1 MKRARKGHLM
11 TASLIRRLCLSL
23 LLLFGGWVSLPVYAQ
38 KAITLDLINQPFS
51 TFIKQVEQQTD
62 YKFFFEEQSVD
73 VNRLVNVKVQ
83 NQDVR
88 VVLNKVLS
96 GTNITY
102 TIANKKI
109 LLKKQEN
116 SKLQRGKA
124 LPKEIVGS
132 VVGEDGTQLIGVSI
146 QVKGKAAGTIT
157 NGDGNYRLVL
167 PDNSDAIVVTY
178 VGYIPQEISL
188 KNNNWQRIVLKE
200 DINMLDDV
208 VVVGYGTVKKR
219 DLTGAISTIKA
230 DEMGLAGI
238 SSIGHALEGK
248 AAGLYVRQNSAQP
261 GGGLDILVRGAG
273 SINANNDPLYIV
285 DGFPIAKLDQIA
297 SSDRK
302 MDPGTQGV
310 LNFLNPNDVES
321 IDVLKDASAT
331 AIYGSRGANG
341 VVMVTTKQ
349 AQEGH
354 TEINFDYSYGIQ
366 HTAKTYDMLNASQY
380 AALHNEM
387 RTNAGPEYSLNPA
400 FSDPES
406 LGTGTDWMDAI
417 FRTAPMQ
424 KVNLSMLGGNQKISH
439 ATSLGYYTQDG
450 IMKNSSY
457 NRLSLQSNI
466 SSKIVSNVTV
476 RANVNLSAENRRTQ
490 PVSTV
495 IQNAMRILPSIP
507 IQDENGEYA
516 GPTGNAEWNGNALN
530 PVAIIN
536 EQNYRMKGFRMLSNI
551 SLEWEIIKGLK
562 FKTTGGAELGYDY
575 NNSYIPKYKWG
586 MNESK
591 NTMQTVSSAY
601 EQLYLWDNT
610 LNYDKSFGKHRI
622 NAMVGTSYQEYKKE
636 SVSASG
642 SGRASELTTE
652 LDNATKATDVGGNSL
667 RWALMSY
674 MARLHY
680 SYDDRYLVTATFRA
694 DGSSKF
700 GKDNRFGYFPSFAA
714 AWNIGNESFMQ
725 SVKPISQ
732 LKLRAGYGQTG
743 NQNIGAYAFADKL
756 SVNGVYNFGSQR
768 GFESNLVNLIYPYLL
783 SNPSVK
789 WEAVE
794 QYNVGVD
801 IGFLKNRIVANL
813 DFYVKNT
820 RDMLT
825 KKPVPQTSGTSL
837 EQADWPP
844 VNIGKVLNRGFEF
857 TINTKNFVG
866 EFKWETNFNMSFNHN
881 EVVSIGG
888 PEILNGVSL
897 IREGQPINSFYGY
910 KLGGVY
916 QTLDEVFT
924 GPVMENRA
932 ADKAS
937 HNPYKNT
944 SPGDMWFVDVDGN
957 GEINDL
963 DRTVIGNPSPDCIF
977 GFNNTFSYKNFD
989 LSIFFQG
996 ALGNQVWNGVR
1007 ASHESMN
1014 STYNQLAS
1022 TLERWTGEGT
1032 SSSMPRAIYADPN
1045 NNSRAS
1051 TRWLENGSYAK
1062 LKNLT
1067 FGYTLPENWTNRAKV
1082 KALRL
1087 YVSFDN
1093 LCTITNYSGLDPEVG
1108 LSGLD
1113 YGVYPSARTYMFGV
1127 SVKF

>member
-1 MKRARKGHLM
+1 MNMKTEYLCKSRMKHILLIGTAMFLISPITLYAGVTVDLNTNTETGIMNGAQQQQTVKG
-11 TASLIRRLCLSL
+11 IVK
-23 LLLFGGWVSLPVYAQ
+23 GPDGLPVIAANISQ
-38 KAITLDLINQPFS
+38 KGTNNATITDLYGNFTLNITGQHPVLVIS
-51 TFIKQVEQQTD
+51 YIGYVTTE
-62 YKFFFEEQSVD
+62 
-73 VNRLVNVKVQ
+73 VNVSG
-83 NQDVR
+83 R
-88 VVLNKVLS
+88 AFIEVVL
-96 GTNITY
+96 
-102 TIANKKI
+102 
-109 LLKKQEN
+109 QEDVE
-116 SKLQRGKA
+116 A
-124 LPKEIVGS
+124 LDE
-132 VVGEDGTQLIGVSI
+132 
-146 QVKGKAAGTIT
+146 
-157 NGDGNYRLVL
+157 
-167 PDNSDAIVVTY
+167 
-178 VGYIPQEISL
+178 
-188 KNNNWQRIVLKE
+188 
-200 DINMLDDV
+200 V
-208 VVVGYGTVKKR
+208 VVVGYGTMRKK
-219 DLTGAISTIKA
+219 DVTGAVSSVRTEDITKNATSNVMQAIAGKMSGVQVVQNSGTPGGDVSILIRGVGTINDA
-230 DEMGLAGI
+230 
-238 SSIGHALEGK
+238 SP
-248 AAGLYVRQNSAQP
+248 LYVIDGVPVS
-261 GGGLDILVRGAG
+261 GGMW
-273 SINANNDPLYIV
+273 Y
-285 DGFPIAKLDQIA
+285 
-297 SSDRK
+297 
-302 MDPGTQGV
+302 
-310 LNFLNPNDVES
+310 LNPNDVES

-490 PVSTV
+490 PVGTV

-642 SGRASELTTE
+642 SGRVSELTTE

-732 LKLRAGYGQTG
+732 LKLRVGYGQTG
-743 NQNIGAYAFADKL
+743 NQNIGAYTFADKL

-866 EFKWETNFNMSFNHN
+866 EFKWETNLNMSFNHN

>member
-1 MKRARKGHLM
+1 MNMKTEYLCKSRIKHILLIGTAMFLISPITLYAGVTVDLNTNTETGIMNVAQQQQQTVKG
-11 TASLIRRLCLSL
+11 IVK
-23 LLLFGGWVSLPVYAQ
+23 GPDGLPVIAANISQ
-38 KAITLDLINQPFS
+38 KGTNNATITDLYGNFTLNITGQHPVLVIS
-51 TFIKQVEQQTD
+51 YIGYVTTE
-62 YKFFFEEQSVD
+62 
-73 VNRLVNVKVQ
+73 VNVSG
-83 NQDVR
+83 R
-88 VVLNKVLS
+88 AFIEVVL
-96 GTNITY
+96 
-102 TIANKKI
+102 
-109 LLKKQEN
+109 QEDVE
-116 SKLQRGKA
+116 A
-124 LPKEIVGS
+124 LDE
-132 VVGEDGTQLIGVSI
+132 
-146 QVKGKAAGTIT
+146 
-157 NGDGNYRLVL
+157 
-167 PDNSDAIVVTY
+167 
-178 VGYIPQEISL
+178 
-188 KNNNWQRIVLKE
+188 
-200 DINMLDDV
+200 V
-208 VVVGYGTVKKR
+208 VVVGYGTMRKK
-219 DLTGAISTIKA
+219 DVTGAVSSVRTEDITKNATSNVMQAIAGKMSGVQVVQNSGTPGGDVSILIRGVGTINDA
-230 DEMGLAGI
+230 
-238 SSIGHALEGK
+238 SP
-248 AAGLYVRQNSAQP
+248 LYVIDGVPVS
-261 GGGLDILVRGAG
+261 GGMW
-273 SINANNDPLYIV
+273 Y
-285 DGFPIAKLDQIA
+285 
-297 SSDRK
+297 
-302 MDPGTQGV
+302 
-310 LNFLNPNDVES
+310 LNPNDVES

-551 SLEWEIIKGLK
+551 SLEWEIVKGLK

-622 NAMVGTSYQEYKKE
+622 NVMAGTSYQEYKKE

-743 NQNIGAYAFADKL
+743 NQNIGAYTFADKL

-866 EFKWETNFNMSFNHN
+866 EFKWETNLNMSFNHN

>member
-1 MKRARKGHLM
+1 MNMKTEYQCKSRMKHTLLIGTAMFLISPITLFAGVTAHSDAGSETGISNVTQQQQTVKG
-11 TASLIRRLCLSL
+11 IIK
-23 LLLFGGWVSLPVYAQ
+23 GPDGLPVIAANISQ
-38 KAITLDLINQPFS
+38 KGTNNATITDLNGNFTLNVTGRQPVLVIS
-51 TFIKQVEQQTD
+51 YIGYVTTE
-62 YKFFFEEQSVD
+62 
-73 VNRLVNVKVQ
+73 VNVSGRAFVE
-83 NQDVR
+83 
-88 VVLNKVLS
+88 VVL
-96 GTNITY
+96 
-102 TIANKKI
+102 
-109 LLKKQEN
+109 QEDVA
-116 SKLQRGKA
+116 A
-124 LPKEIVGS
+124 LDE
-132 VVGEDGTQLIGVSI
+132 
-146 QVKGKAAGTIT
+146 
-157 NGDGNYRLVL
+157 
-167 PDNSDAIVVTY
+167 
-178 VGYIPQEISL
+178 
-188 KNNNWQRIVLKE
+188 
-200 DINMLDDV
+200 V
-208 VVVGYGTVKKR
+208 VVVGYGTMRKK
-219 DLTGAISTIKA
+219 DVTGAVSSVRSGEITKNATSNVMQAIAGKMSGVQVVQNSGTPGGDVSILIRGVGTINDA
-230 DEMGLAGI
+230 
-238 SSIGHALEGK
+238 SP
-248 AAGLYVRQNSAQP
+248 LYVIDGVPVS
-261 GGGLDILVRGAG
+261 GGMW
-273 SINANNDPLYIV
+273 Y
-285 DGFPIAKLDQIA
+285 
-297 SSDRK
+297 
-302 MDPGTQGV
+302 
-310 LNFLNPNDVES
+310 LNPNDVES

-366 HTAKTYDMLNASQY
+366 HSAKTYKMLDASQY

-400 FSDPES
+400 FADPES
-406 LGTGTDWMDAI
+406 LGAGTDWMDAI

-466 SSKIVSNVTV
+466 SSKLASNITV

-507 IQDENGEYA
+507 IYDDNGEYA

-591 NTMQTVSSAY
+591 NTMQTVTSAY

-610 LNYDKSFGKHRI
+610 LNYDKAFGKHRI
-622 NAMVGTSYQEYKKE
+622 NAMIGTSYQEYKKE
-636 SVSASG
+636 SVSAAG

-652 LDNATKATDVGGNSL
+652 LDNATKATDVGGNSY

-680 SYDDRYLVTATFRA
+680 SYDDRYLLRATFRA

-714 AWNIGNESFMQ
+714 AWNIGNEAFMQ
-725 SVKPISQ
+725 SVKPVSL

-789 WEAVE
+789 WESVE
-794 QYNVGVD
+794 QYNVGLD
-801 IGFLKNRIVANL
+801 IGFLQNRIVANL

-857 TINTKNFVG
+857 TVNTKNFVG
-866 EFKWETNFNMSFNHN
+866 EFKWETSLNMSFNHN

-910 KLGGVY
+910 ELGGIY

-932 ADKAS
+932 PDKAS

-1014 STYNQLAS
+1014 STYNQLAT
-1022 TLERWTGEGT
+1022 TLERWTGEG
-1032 SSSMPRAIYADPN
+1032 SSYSMPRAIYADPN

-1051 TRWLENGSYAK
+1051 TRWLEDGAYAK

-1067 FGYTLPENWTNRAKV
+1067 FGYTLPEKWIRKAKM

-1087 YVSFDN
+1087 YVSLDN
-1093 LCTITNYSGLDPEVG
+1093 LCTITNYSGLDPEAG

>member
-1 MKRARKGHLM
+1 MKHTLLIGTAMFLISPITLFAGVTAHSDAGSETGISNVTQQQQTVKG
-11 TASLIRRLCLSL
+11 IIK
-23 LLLFGGWVSLPVYAQ
+23 GPDGLPVIAANISQ
-38 KAITLDLINQPFS
+38 KGTNNATITDLNGNFTLNVTGRQPVLVIS
-51 TFIKQVEQQTD
+51 YIGYVTTE
-62 YKFFFEEQSVD
+62 
-73 VNRLVNVKVQ
+73 VNVSGRAFVE
-83 NQDVR
+83 
-88 VVLNKVLS
+88 VVL
-96 GTNITY
+96 
-102 TIANKKI
+102 
-109 LLKKQEN
+109 QEDVA
-116 SKLQRGKA
+116 A
-124 LPKEIVGS
+124 LDE
-132 VVGEDGTQLIGVSI
+132 
-146 QVKGKAAGTIT
+146 
-157 NGDGNYRLVL
+157 
-167 PDNSDAIVVTY
+167 
-178 VGYIPQEISL
+178 
-188 KNNNWQRIVLKE
+188 
-200 DINMLDDV
+200 V
-208 VVVGYGTVKKR
+208 VVVGYGTMRKK
-219 DLTGAISTIKA
+219 DVTGAVSSVRSGEITKNATSNVMQAIAGKMSGVQVVQNSGTPGGDVSILIRGVGTINDA
-230 DEMGLAGI
+230 
-238 SSIGHALEGK
+238 SP
-248 AAGLYVRQNSAQP
+248 LYVIDGVPVS
-261 GGGLDILVRGAG
+261 GGMW
-273 SINANNDPLYIV
+273 Y
-285 DGFPIAKLDQIA
+285 
-297 SSDRK
+297 
-302 MDPGTQGV
+302 
-310 LNFLNPNDVES
+310 LNPNDVES

-366 HTAKTYDMLNASQY
+366 HSAKTYKMLDASQY

-400 FSDPES
+400 FADPES
-406 LGTGTDWMDAI
+406 LGAGTDWMDAI

-466 SSKIVSNVTV
+466 SSKLASNITV

-507 IQDENGEYA
+507 IYDDNGEYA

-591 NTMQTVSSAY
+591 NTMQTVTSAY

-610 LNYDKSFGKHRI
+610 LNYDKAFGKHRI
-622 NAMVGTSYQEYKKE
+622 NAMIGTSYQEYKKE
-636 SVSASG
+636 SVSAAG

-652 LDNATKATDVGGNSL
+652 LDNATKATDVGGNSY

-680 SYDDRYLVTATFRA
+680 SYDDRYLLTATFRA

-714 AWNIGNESFMQ
+714 AWNIGNEAFMQ
-725 SVKPISQ
+725 SVKPVSL

-789 WEAVE
+789 WESVE
-794 QYNVGVD
+794 QYNVGLD
-801 IGFLKNRIVANL
+801 IGFLHRIVANL

-857 TINTKNFVG
+857 TVNTKNFVG
-866 EFKWETNFNMSFNHN
+866 EFKWETSLNMSFNHN

-910 KLGGVY
+910 ELGGIY

-924 GPVMENRA
+924 GPVMESRA
-932 ADKAS
+932 PDKAS

-1014 STYNQLAS
+1014 STYNQLAT
-1022 TLERWTGEGT
+1022 TLERWTGEG
-1032 SSSMPRAIYADPN
+1032 SSYSMPRAIYADPN

-1051 TRWLENGSYAK
+1051 TRWLEDGAYAK

-1067 FGYTLPENWTNRAKV
+1067 FGYTLPEKWIRKAKM

-1087 YVSFDN
+1087 YVSLDN
-1093 LCTITNYSGLDPEVG
+1093 LCTITNYSGLDPEAG

>member
-1 MKRARKGHLM
+1 MNMKTEYQCKSRMKHTLLIGTAMFLISPITLFAGVTAHSDAGSETGISNVTQQQQTVNGIIKGPD
-11 TASLIRRLCLSL
+11 
-23 LLLFGGWVSLPVYAQ
+23 GLPVIAANISQ
-38 KAITLDLINQPFS
+38 KGTNNATITDLNGNFTLNVTGRQPVLVIS
-51 TFIKQVEQQTD
+51 YIGYVTTE
-62 YKFFFEEQSVD
+62 
-73 VNRLVNVKVQ
+73 VNVSGRAFVE
-83 NQDVR
+83 
-88 VVLNKVLS
+88 VVL
-96 GTNITY
+96 
-102 TIANKKI
+102 
-109 LLKKQEN
+109 QEDVA
-116 SKLQRGKA
+116 A
-124 LPKEIVGS
+124 LDE
-132 VVGEDGTQLIGVSI
+132 
-146 QVKGKAAGTIT
+146 
-157 NGDGNYRLVL
+157 
-167 PDNSDAIVVTY
+167 
-178 VGYIPQEISL
+178 
-188 KNNNWQRIVLKE
+188 
-200 DINMLDDV
+200 V
-208 VVVGYGTVKKR
+208 VVVGYGTMRKK
-219 DLTGAISTIKA
+219 DVTGAVSSVRSGEITKNATSNVMQAIAGKMSGVQVVQNSGTPGGDVSILIRGVGTINDA
-230 DEMGLAGI
+230 
-238 SSIGHALEGK
+238 SP
-248 AAGLYVRQNSAQP
+248 LYVIDGVPVS
-261 GGGLDILVRGAG
+261 GGMW
-273 SINANNDPLYIV
+273 Y
-285 DGFPIAKLDQIA
+285 
-297 SSDRK
+297 
-302 MDPGTQGV
+302 
-310 LNFLNPNDVES
+310 LNPNDVES

-366 HTAKTYDMLNASQY
+366 HSAKTYKMLDASQY

-400 FSDPES
+400 FADPES
-406 LGTGTDWMDAI
+406 LGAGTDWMDAI

-466 SSKIVSNVTV
+466 SSKLASNITV

-507 IQDENGEYA
+507 IYDDNGEYA

-575 NNSYIPKYKWG
+575 NNLYIPKYKWG

-591 NTMQTVSSAY
+591 NTMQTVTSAY

-610 LNYDKSFGKHRI
+610 LNYDKAFGKHRI
-622 NAMVGTSYQEYKKE
+622 NAMIGTSYQEYKKE
-636 SVSASG
+636 SVSAAG

-652 LDNATKATDVGGNSL
+652 LDNATKATDVGGNSY

-680 SYDDRYLVTATFRA
+680 SYDDRYLLTATFRA

-714 AWNIGNESFMQ
+714 AWNIGNEAFMQ
-725 SVKPISQ
+725 SVKPVSL

-789 WEAVE
+789 WESVE
-794 QYNVGVD
+794 QYNVGLD
-801 IGFLKNRIVANL
+801 IGFLQNRIVANL

-857 TINTKNFVG
+857 TVNTKNFVG
-866 EFKWETNFNMSFNHN
+866 EFKWETSLNMSFNHN

-910 KLGGVY
+910 ELGGIY

-932 ADKAS
+932 PDKAS

-1014 STYNQLAS
+1014 STYNQLAT
-1022 TLERWTGEGT
+1022 TLERWTGEG
-1032 SSSMPRAIYADPN
+1032 SSYSMPRAIYADPN

-1051 TRWLENGSYAK
+1051 TRWLEDGAYAK

-1067 FGYTLPENWTNRAKV
+1067 FGYTLPEKWIRKAKM

-1087 YVSFDN
+1087 YVSLDN
-1093 LCTITNYSGLDPEVG
+1093 LCTITNYSGLDPEAG

>member
-1 MKRARKGHLM
+1 MNMKTEYLCKSRMKHILLIGTAMFLISPITLYAGITVDLNTNTETGIMNGAQQQQTVKG
-11 TASLIRRLCLSL
+11 IVK
-23 LLLFGGWVSLPVYAQ
+23 GPDGLPVIAANISQ
-38 KAITLDLINQPFS
+38 KGTNNAAITDLYGNF
-51 TFIKQVEQQTD
+51 T
-62 YKFFFEEQSVD
+62 
-73 VNRLVNVKVQ
+73 L
-83 NQDVR
+83 
-88 VVLNKVLS
+88 
-96 GTNITY
+96 NITG
-102 TIANKKI
+102 
-109 LLKKQEN
+109 QH
-116 SKLQRGKA
+116 
-124 LPKEIVGS
+124 PV
-132 VVGEDGTQLIGVSI
+132 
-146 QVKGKAAGTIT
+146 
-157 NGDGNYRLVL
+157 LVI
-167 PDNSDAIVVTY
+167 SY
-178 VGYIPQEISL
+178 VGYVTTEVNVSGRAFIEVVLQED
-188 KNNNWQRIVLKE
+188 VE
-200 DINMLDDV
+200 ALDEV
-208 VVVGYGTVKKR
+208 VVVGYGTMRKK
-219 DLTGAISTIKA
+219 DVTGAVSSVRTEDITKNATSNVMQAIAGKMSGVQVVQNSGTPGGDVSILIRGVGTINDA
-230 DEMGLAGI
+230 
-238 SSIGHALEGK
+238 SP
-248 AAGLYVRQNSAQP
+248 LYVIDGVPVS
-261 GGGLDILVRGAG
+261 GGMW
-273 SINANNDPLYIV
+273 Y
-285 DGFPIAKLDQIA
+285 
-297 SSDRK
+297 
-302 MDPGTQGV
+302 
-310 LNFLNPNDVES
+310 LNPNDVES

-622 NAMVGTSYQEYKKE
+622 NAMAGTSYQEYKKE

-801 IGFLKNRIVANL
+801 IGFLKNRIVTNL

-866 EFKWETNFNMSFNHN
+866 EFKWETNLNMSFNHN

>member
-1 MKRARKGHLM
+1 MNMKTEYLCKSRMKHILLIGTAMFLISPITLYAGVTVDLNTNTETGIMNVAQQQQTVKG
-11 TASLIRRLCLSL
+11 IVK
-23 LLLFGGWVSLPVYAQ
+23 GPDGLPVIAANISQ
-38 KAITLDLINQPFS
+38 KGTNNATITDLYGNFTLNITGQHPVLVIS
-51 TFIKQVEQQTD
+51 YIGYVTTE
-62 YKFFFEEQSVD
+62 
-73 VNRLVNVKVQ
+73 VNVSG
-83 NQDVR
+83 R
-88 VVLNKVLS
+88 AFIEVVL
-96 GTNITY
+96 
-102 TIANKKI
+102 
-109 LLKKQEN
+109 QEDVE
-116 SKLQRGKA
+116 A
-124 LPKEIVGS
+124 LDE
-132 VVGEDGTQLIGVSI
+132 
-146 QVKGKAAGTIT
+146 
-157 NGDGNYRLVL
+157 
-167 PDNSDAIVVTY
+167 
-178 VGYIPQEISL
+178 
-188 KNNNWQRIVLKE
+188 
-200 DINMLDDV
+200 V
-208 VVVGYGTVKKR
+208 VVVGYGTMRKK
-219 DLTGAISTIKA
+219 DVTGAVSSVRTEDITKNATSNVMQAIAGKMSGVQVVQNSGTPGGDVSILIRGVGTINDA
-230 DEMGLAGI
+230 
-238 SSIGHALEGK
+238 SP
-248 AAGLYVRQNSAQP
+248 LYVIDGVPVS
-261 GGGLDILVRGAG
+261 GGMW
-273 SINANNDPLYIV
+273 Y
-285 DGFPIAKLDQIA
+285 
-297 SSDRK
+297 
-302 MDPGTQGV
+302 
-310 LNFLNPNDVES
+310 LNPNDVES

-490 PVSTV
+490 PVGTV

-622 NAMVGTSYQEYKKE
+622 NAMAGTSYQEYKKE

-743 NQNIGAYAFADKL
+743 NQNIGAYTFADKL

-866 EFKWETNFNMSFNHN
+866 EFKWETNLNMSFNHN

-916 QTLDEVFT
+916 QTLDEVFA

-944 SPGDMWFVDVDGN
+944 SPGDMWFVDMDGN

>member
-1 MKRARKGHLM
+1 MNMKTEYQCKSRMKHTLLIGTAMFLISPITLFAGVTAHSDAGSETGISNVTQQQQTVKG
-11 TASLIRRLCLSL
+11 IIK
-23 LLLFGGWVSLPVYAQ
+23 GPDGLPVIAANISQ
-38 KAITLDLINQPFS
+38 KGTNNATITDLNGNFTLNVTGRQPVLVIS
-51 TFIKQVEQQTD
+51 YIGYVTTE
-62 YKFFFEEQSVD
+62 
-73 VNRLVNVKVQ
+73 VNVSGRAFVE
-83 NQDVR
+83 
-88 VVLNKVLS
+88 VVL
-96 GTNITY
+96 
-102 TIANKKI
+102 
-109 LLKKQEN
+109 QEDVA
-116 SKLQRGKA
+116 A
-124 LPKEIVGS
+124 LDE
-132 VVGEDGTQLIGVSI
+132 
-146 QVKGKAAGTIT
+146 
-157 NGDGNYRLVL
+157 
-167 PDNSDAIVVTY
+167 
-178 VGYIPQEISL
+178 
-188 KNNNWQRIVLKE
+188 
-200 DINMLDDV
+200 V
-208 VVVGYGTVKKR
+208 VVVGYGTMRKK
-219 DLTGAISTIKA
+219 DVTGAVSSVRSGEITKNATSNVMQAIAGKMSGVQVVQNSGTPGGDVSILIRGVGTINDA
-230 DEMGLAGI
+230 
-238 SSIGHALEGK
+238 SP
-248 AAGLYVRQNSAQP
+248 LYVIDGVPVS
-261 GGGLDILVRGAG
+261 GGMW
-273 SINANNDPLYIV
+273 Y
-285 DGFPIAKLDQIA
+285 
-297 SSDRK
+297 
-302 MDPGTQGV
+302 
-310 LNFLNPNDVES
+310 LNPNDVES

-366 HTAKTYDMLNASQY
+366 HSAKTYKMLDASQY

-400 FSDPES
+400 FADPES
-406 LGTGTDWMDAI
+406 LGAGTDWMDAI

-466 SSKIVSNVTV
+466 SSKLASNITV

-507 IQDENGEYA
+507 IYDDNGEYA

-586 MNESK
+586 MNEST
-591 NTMQTVSSAY
+591 NTMQTVTSAY

-610 LNYDKSFGKHRI
+610 LNYDKAFGKHRI
-622 NAMVGTSYQEYKKE
+622 NAMIGTSYQEYKKE
-636 SVSASG
+636 SVSAAG

-652 LDNATKATDVGGNSL
+652 LDNATKATDVGGNSY

-680 SYDDRYLVTATFRA
+680 SYDDRYLLTATFRA

-714 AWNIGNESFMQ
+714 AWNIGNEAFMQ
-725 SVKPISQ
+725 SVKPVSL

-789 WEAVE
+789 WESVE
-794 QYNVGVD
+794 QYNVGLD
-801 IGFLKNRIVANL
+801 IGFLQNRIVANL

-857 TINTKNFVG
+857 TVNTKNFVG
-866 EFKWETNFNMSFNHN
+866 EFKWETSLNMSFNHN

-910 KLGGVY
+910 ELGGIY

-932 ADKAS
+932 PDKAS

-1014 STYNQLAS
+1014 STYNQLAT
-1022 TLERWTGEGT
+1022 TLERWTGEG
-1032 SSSMPRAIYADPN
+1032 SSYSMPRAIYADPN

-1051 TRWLENGSYAK
+1051 TRWLEDGAYAK

-1067 FGYTLPENWTNRAKV
+1067 FGYTLPEKWIRKAKM

-1087 YVSFDN
+1087 YVSLDN
-1093 LCTITNYSGLDPEVG
+1093 LCTITNYSGLDPEAG

>member
-1 MKRARKGHLM
+1 MKTEYLCKSRMKHILLIGTAMFLISPITLYAGVTVDLNTNTETGIMNVAQQQQTVKG
-11 TASLIRRLCLSL
+11 IVK
-23 LLLFGGWVSLPVYAQ
+23 GPDGLPVIAANISQ
-38 KAITLDLINQPFS
+38 KGTNNATITDLYGNFTLNITGQHPVLVIS
-51 TFIKQVEQQTD
+51 YIGYVTTE
-62 YKFFFEEQSVD
+62 
-73 VNRLVNVKVQ
+73 VNVSG
-83 NQDVR
+83 R
-88 VVLNKVLS
+88 AFIEVVL
-96 GTNITY
+96 
-102 TIANKKI
+102 
-109 LLKKQEN
+109 QEDVE
-116 SKLQRGKA
+116 A
-124 LPKEIVGS
+124 LDE
-132 VVGEDGTQLIGVSI
+132 
-146 QVKGKAAGTIT
+146 
-157 NGDGNYRLVL
+157 
-167 PDNSDAIVVTY
+167 
-178 VGYIPQEISL
+178 
-188 KNNNWQRIVLKE
+188 
-200 DINMLDDV
+200 V
-208 VVVGYGTVKKR
+208 VVVGYGTMRKK
-219 DLTGAISTIKA
+219 DVTGAVSSVRTEDITKNATSNVMQAIAGKMSGVQVVQNSGTPGGDVSILIRGVGTINDA
-230 DEMGLAGI
+230 
-238 SSIGHALEGK
+238 SP
-248 AAGLYVRQNSAQP
+248 LYVIDGVPVS
-261 GGGLDILVRGAG
+261 GGMW
-273 SINANNDPLYIV
+273 Y
-285 DGFPIAKLDQIA
+285 
-297 SSDRK
+297 
-302 MDPGTQGV
+302 
-310 LNFLNPNDVES
+310 LNPNDVES

-866 EFKWETNFNMSFNHN
+866 EFKWETNLNMSFNHN

>member
-1 MKRARKGHLM
+1 MNMKTEYQCKSRMKHTLLIGTAMFLISPITLFAGVTAHSDAGSETGISNVTQQQQTVKG
-11 TASLIRRLCLSL
+11 IIK
-23 LLLFGGWVSLPVYAQ
+23 GPDGLPVIAANISQ
-38 KAITLDLINQPFS
+38 KGTNNATITDLNGNFTLNVTGRQPVLVIS
-51 TFIKQVEQQTD
+51 YIGYVTTE
-62 YKFFFEEQSVD
+62 
-73 VNRLVNVKVQ
+73 VNVSGRAFVE
-83 NQDVR
+83 
-88 VVLNKVLS
+88 VVL
-96 GTNITY
+96 
-102 TIANKKI
+102 
-109 LLKKQEN
+109 QEDVA
-116 SKLQRGKA
+116 A
-124 LPKEIVGS
+124 LDE
-132 VVGEDGTQLIGVSI
+132 
-146 QVKGKAAGTIT
+146 
-157 NGDGNYRLVL
+157 
-167 PDNSDAIVVTY
+167 
-178 VGYIPQEISL
+178 
-188 KNNNWQRIVLKE
+188 
-200 DINMLDDV
+200 V
-208 VVVGYGTVKKR
+208 VVVGYGTMRKK
-219 DLTGAISTIKA
+219 DVTGAVSSVRSGEITKNATSNVMQAIAGKMSGVQVVQNSGTPGGDVSILIRGVGTINDA
-230 DEMGLAGI
+230 
-238 SSIGHALEGK
+238 SP
-248 AAGLYVRQNSAQP
+248 LYVIDGVPVS
-261 GGGLDILVRGAG
+261 GGMW
-273 SINANNDPLYIV
+273 Y
-285 DGFPIAKLDQIA
+285 
-297 SSDRK
+297 
-302 MDPGTQGV
+302 
-310 LNFLNPNDVES
+310 LNPNDVES

-366 HTAKTYDMLNASQY
+366 HSAKTYKMLDASQY

-400 FSDPES
+400 FADPES
-406 LGTGTDWMDAI
+406 LGAGTDWMDAI

-466 SSKIVSNVTV
+466 SSKLASNITV

-507 IQDENGEYA
+507 IYDDNGEYA

-591 NTMQTVSSAY
+591 NTMQTVTSAY

-610 LNYDKSFGKHRI
+610 LNYDKAFGKHRI
-622 NAMVGTSYQEYKKE
+622 NAMIGTSYQEYKKE
-636 SVSASG
+636 SVSAAG

-652 LDNATKATDVGGNSL
+652 LDNATKATDVGGNSY

-680 SYDDRYLVTATFRA
+680 SYDDRYLLTATFRA

-714 AWNIGNESFMQ
+714 AWTIGNEAFMQ
-725 SVKPISQ
+725 SVKPVSL

-789 WEAVE
+789 WESVE
-794 QYNVGVD
+794 QYNVGLD
-801 IGFLKNRIVANL
+801 IGFLQNRIVANL

-857 TINTKNFVG
+857 TVNTKNFVG
-866 EFKWETNFNMSFNHN
+866 EFKWETSLNMSFNHN

-910 KLGGVY
+910 ELGGIY

-932 ADKAS
+932 PDKAS

-1014 STYNQLAS
+1014 STYNQLAT
-1022 TLERWTGEGT
+1022 TLERWTGEG
-1032 SSSMPRAIYADPN
+1032 SSYSMPRAIYADPN

-1051 TRWLENGSYAK
+1051 TRWLEDGAYAK

-1067 FGYTLPENWTNRAKV
+1067 FGYTLPEKWIRKAKM

-1087 YVSFDN
+1087 YVSLDN
-1093 LCTITNYSGLDPEVG
+1093 LCTITNYSGLDPEAG

>member
-1 MKRARKGHLM
+1 MNMKTEYQCKSRMKHTLLIGTAMFLISPITLFAGVTAHSDAGSETGISNVTQQQQTVKG
-11 TASLIRRLCLSL
+11 IIK
-23 LLLFGGWVSLPVYAQ
+23 GPDGLPVIAANISQ
-38 KAITLDLINQPFS
+38 KGTNNATITDLNGNFTLNVTGRQPVLVIS
-51 TFIKQVEQQTD
+51 YIGYVTTE
-62 YKFFFEEQSVD
+62 
-73 VNRLVNVKVQ
+73 VNVSGRAFVE
-83 NQDVR
+83 
-88 VVLNKVLS
+88 VVL
-96 GTNITY
+96 
-102 TIANKKI
+102 
-109 LLKKQEN
+109 QEDVA
-116 SKLQRGKA
+116 A
-124 LPKEIVGS
+124 LDE
-132 VVGEDGTQLIGVSI
+132 
-146 QVKGKAAGTIT
+146 
-157 NGDGNYRLVL
+157 
-167 PDNSDAIVVTY
+167 
-178 VGYIPQEISL
+178 
-188 KNNNWQRIVLKE
+188 
-200 DINMLDDV
+200 V
-208 VVVGYGTVKKR
+208 VVVGYGTMRKK
-219 DLTGAISTIKA
+219 DVTGAVSSVRSGEITKNATSNVMQAIAGKMSGVQVVQNSGTPGGDVSILIRGVGTINDA
-230 DEMGLAGI
+230 
-238 SSIGHALEGK
+238 SP
-248 AAGLYVRQNSAQP
+248 LYVIDGVPVS
-261 GGGLDILVRGAG
+261 GGMW
-273 SINANNDPLYIV
+273 Y
-285 DGFPIAKLDQIA
+285 
-297 SSDRK
+297 
-302 MDPGTQGV
+302 
-310 LNFLNPNDVES
+310 LNPNDVES

-366 HTAKTYDMLNASQY
+366 HSAKTYKMLDASQY

-400 FSDPES
+400 FADPES
-406 LGTGTDWMDAI
+406 LGAGTDWMDAI

-466 SSKIVSNVTV
+466 SSKLASNITV

-507 IQDENGEYA
+507 IYDDNGEYA

-551 SLEWEIIKGLK
+551 SVEWEIIKGLK

-591 NTMQTVSSAY
+591 NTMQTVTSAY

-610 LNYDKSFGKHRI
+610 LNYDKAFGKHRI
-622 NAMVGTSYQEYKKE
+622 NAMIGTSYQEYKKE
-636 SVSASG
+636 SVSAAG

-652 LDNATKATDVGGNSL
+652 LDNATKATDVGGNSY

-680 SYDDRYLVTATFRA
+680 SYDDRYLLTATFRA

-714 AWNIGNESFMQ
+714 AWNIGNEAFMQ
-725 SVKPISQ
+725 SVKPVSL

-789 WEAVE
+789 WESVE
-794 QYNVGVD
+794 QYNVGLD
-801 IGFLKNRIVANL
+801 IGFLQNRIVANL

-857 TINTKNFVG
+857 TVNTKNFVG
-866 EFKWETNFNMSFNHN
+866 EFKWETSLNMSFNHN

-888 PEILNGVSL
+888 SEILNGVSL

-910 KLGGVY
+910 ELGGIY

-932 ADKAS
+932 PDKAS

-1014 STYNQLAS
+1014 STYNQLAT
-1022 TLERWTGEGT
+1022 TLERWTGEG
-1032 SSSMPRAIYADPN
+1032 SSYSMPRAIYADPN

-1051 TRWLENGSYAK
+1051 TRWLEDGAYAK

-1067 FGYTLPENWTNRAKV
+1067 FGYTLPEKWIRKAKM

-1087 YVSFDN
+1087 YVSLDN
-1093 LCTITNYSGLDPEVG
+1093 LCTITNYSGLDPEAG

>member
-1 MKRARKGHLM
+1 MNMKTEYLCKSRMKHILLIGTAMFLISPITLYAGVTVDLNTNTETGIMNGAQQQQTVKG
-11 TASLIRRLCLSL
+11 IVK
-23 LLLFGGWVSLPVYAQ
+23 GPDGLPVIAANISQ
-38 KAITLDLINQPFS
+38 KGTNNATITDLYGNFTLNITGQHPVLVIS
-51 TFIKQVEQQTD
+51 YIGYVTTE
-62 YKFFFEEQSVD
+62 
-73 VNRLVNVKVQ
+73 VNVSG
-83 NQDVR
+83 R
-88 VVLNKVLS
+88 AFIEVVL
-96 GTNITY
+96 
-102 TIANKKI
+102 
-109 LLKKQEN
+109 QEDVE
-116 SKLQRGKA
+116 A
-124 LPKEIVGS
+124 LDE
-132 VVGEDGTQLIGVSI
+132 
-146 QVKGKAAGTIT
+146 
-157 NGDGNYRLVL
+157 
-167 PDNSDAIVVTY
+167 
-178 VGYIPQEISL
+178 
-188 KNNNWQRIVLKE
+188 
-200 DINMLDDV
+200 V
-208 VVVGYGTVKKR
+208 VVVGYGTMRKK
-219 DLTGAISTIKA
+219 DVTGAVSSVRTEDITKNATSNVMQAIAGKMSGVQVVQNSGTPGGDVSILIRGVGTINDA
-230 DEMGLAGI
+230 
-238 SSIGHALEGK
+238 SP
-248 AAGLYVRQNSAQP
+248 LYVIDGVPVS
-261 GGGLDILVRGAG
+261 GGMW
-273 SINANNDPLYIV
+273 Y
-285 DGFPIAKLDQIA
+285 
-297 SSDRK
+297 
-302 MDPGTQGV
+302 
-310 LNFLNPNDVES
+310 LNPNDVES

-476 RANVNLSAENRRTQ
+476 RVNVNLSAENRRTQ
-490 PVSTV
+490 PVGTV

-551 SLEWEIIKGLK
+551 SLEWEIVKGLK

-866 EFKWETNFNMSFNHN
+866 EFKWETNLNMSFNHN

>member
-1 MKRARKGHLM
+1 MNMKTEYQCKSRMKHTLLIGTAMFLISPITLFAGVTAHSDAGSETGISNVTQQQQTVKG
-11 TASLIRRLCLSL
+11 IIK
-23 LLLFGGWVSLPVYAQ
+23 GPDGLPVIAANISQ
-38 KAITLDLINQPFS
+38 KGTNNATITDLNGNFTLNVTGRQPVLVIS
-51 TFIKQVEQQTD
+51 YIGYVTTE
-62 YKFFFEEQSVD
+62 
-73 VNRLVNVKVQ
+73 VNVSGRAFVE
-83 NQDVR
+83 
-88 VVLNKVLS
+88 VVL
-96 GTNITY
+96 
-102 TIANKKI
+102 
-109 LLKKQEN
+109 QEDVA
-116 SKLQRGKA
+116 A
-124 LPKEIVGS
+124 LDE
-132 VVGEDGTQLIGVSI
+132 
-146 QVKGKAAGTIT
+146 
-157 NGDGNYRLVL
+157 
-167 PDNSDAIVVTY
+167 
-178 VGYIPQEISL
+178 
-188 KNNNWQRIVLKE
+188 
-200 DINMLDDV
+200 V
-208 VVVGYGTVKKR
+208 VVVGYGTMRKK
-219 DLTGAISTIKA
+219 DVTGAVSSVRSGEITKNATSNVMQAIAGKMSGVQVVQNSGTPGGDVSILIRGVGTINDA
-230 DEMGLAGI
+230 
-238 SSIGHALEGK
+238 SP
-248 AAGLYVRQNSAQP
+248 LYVIDGVPVS
-261 GGGLDILVRGAG
+261 GGMW
-273 SINANNDPLYIV
+273 Y
-285 DGFPIAKLDQIA
+285 
-297 SSDRK
+297 
-302 MDPGTQGV
+302 
-310 LNFLNPNDVES
+310 LNPNDVES

-366 HTAKTYDMLNASQY
+366 HSAKTYKMLDASQY

-400 FSDPES
+400 FADPES
-406 LGTGTDWMDAI
+406 LGAGTDWMDAI

-466 SSKIVSNVTV
+466 SSKLASNITV

-507 IQDENGEYA
+507 IYDDNGEYA

-536 EQNYRMKGFRMLSNI
+536 EQNYRMKGVRMLSNI

-591 NTMQTVSSAY
+591 NTMQTVTSAY

-610 LNYDKSFGKHRI
+610 LNYDKAFGKHRI
-622 NAMVGTSYQEYKKE
+622 NAMIGTSYQEYKKE
-636 SVSASG
+636 SVSAAG

-652 LDNATKATDVGGNSL
+652 LDNATKATDVGGNSY

-680 SYDDRYLVTATFRA
+680 SYDDRYLLTATFRA

-714 AWNIGNESFMQ
+714 AWNIGNEAFMQ
-725 SVKPISQ
+725 SVKPVSL

-789 WEAVE
+789 WESVE
-794 QYNVGVD
+794 QYNVGLD
-801 IGFLKNRIVANL
+801 IGFLQNRIVANL

-857 TINTKNFVG
+857 TVNTKNFVG
-866 EFKWETNFNMSFNHN
+866 EFKWETSLNMSFNHN

-910 KLGGVY
+910 ELGGIY

-932 ADKAS
+932 PDKAS

-1014 STYNQLAS
+1014 STYNQLAT
-1022 TLERWTGEGT
+1022 TLERWTGEG
-1032 SSSMPRAIYADPN
+1032 SSYSMPRAIYADPN

-1051 TRWLENGSYAK
+1051 TRWLEDGAYAK

-1067 FGYTLPENWTNRAKV
+1067 FGYTLPEKWIRKAKM

-1087 YVSFDN
+1087 YVSLDN
-1093 LCTITNYSGLDPEVG
+1093 LCTITNYSGLDPEAG

>member
-1 MKRARKGHLM
+1 MNMKTEYQCKSRMKHTLLIGTAMFLISPITLFAGVTAHSDAGSETGISNVTQQQQTVKG
-11 TASLIRRLCLSL
+11 IIK
-23 LLLFGGWVSLPVYAQ
+23 GPDGLPVIAANISQ
-38 KAITLDLINQPFS
+38 KGTNNATITDLNGNFTLNVTGRQPVLVIS
-51 TFIKQVEQQTD
+51 YIGYVTTE
-62 YKFFFEEQSVD
+62 
-73 VNRLVNVKVQ
+73 VNVSGRAFVE
-83 NQDVR
+83 
-88 VVLNKVLS
+88 VVL
-96 GTNITY
+96 
-102 TIANKKI
+102 
-109 LLKKQEN
+109 QEDVA
-116 SKLQRGKA
+116 A
-124 LPKEIVGS
+124 LDE
-132 VVGEDGTQLIGVSI
+132 
-146 QVKGKAAGTIT
+146 
-157 NGDGNYRLVL
+157 
-167 PDNSDAIVVTY
+167 
-178 VGYIPQEISL
+178 
-188 KNNNWQRIVLKE
+188 
-200 DINMLDDV
+200 V
-208 VVVGYGTVKKR
+208 VVVGYGTMRKK
-219 DLTGAISTIKA
+219 DVTGAVSSVRSGEITKNATSNVMQAIAGKMSGVQVVQNSGTPGGDVSILIRGVGTINDA
-230 DEMGLAGI
+230 
-238 SSIGHALEGK
+238 SP
-248 AAGLYVRQNSAQP
+248 LYVIDGVPVS
-261 GGGLDILVRGAG
+261 GGMW
-273 SINANNDPLYIV
+273 Y
-285 DGFPIAKLDQIA
+285 
-297 SSDRK
+297 
-302 MDPGTQGV
+302 
-310 LNFLNPNDVES
+310 LNPNDVES

-366 HTAKTYDMLNASQY
+366 HSAKTYKMLDASQY

-400 FSDPES
+400 FADLES
-406 LGTGTDWMDAI
+406 LGAGTDWMDAI

-466 SSKIVSNVTV
+466 SSKLASNITV

-507 IQDENGEYA
+507 IYDDNGEYA

-591 NTMQTVSSAY
+591 NTMQTVTSAY

-610 LNYDKSFGKHRI
+610 LNYDKAFGKHRI
-622 NAMVGTSYQEYKKE
+622 NAMIGTSYQEYKKE
-636 SVSASG
+636 SVSAAG

-652 LDNATKATDVGGNSL
+652 LDNATKATDVGGNSY

-680 SYDDRYLVTATFRA
+680 SYDDRYLLTATFRA

-714 AWNIGNESFMQ
+714 AWNIGNEAFMQ
-725 SVKPISQ
+725 SVKPVSL

-789 WEAVE
+789 WESVE
-794 QYNVGVD
+794 QYNVGLD
-801 IGFLKNRIVANL
+801 IGFLQNRIVANL

-857 TINTKNFVG
+857 TVNTKNFVG
-866 EFKWETNFNMSFNHN
+866 EFKWETSLNMSFNHN

-910 KLGGVY
+910 ELGGIY

-932 ADKAS
+932 PDKAS

-1014 STYNQLAS
+1014 STYNQLAT
-1022 TLERWTGEGT
+1022 TLERWTGEG
-1032 SSSMPRAIYADPN
+1032 SSYSMPRAIYADPN

-1051 TRWLENGSYAK
+1051 TRWLEDGAYAK

-1067 FGYTLPENWTNRAKV
+1067 FGYTLPEKWIRKAKM

-1087 YVSFDN
+1087 YVSLDN
-1093 LCTITNYSGLDPEVG
+1093 LCTITNYSGLDPEAG

>member
-1 MKRARKGHLM
+1 MNMKTEYLCKSPMKHILLIGTAMFLISPITLYAGVTVDLNTSTETGIMNVAQQQQTVKG
-11 TASLIRRLCLSL
+11 IVK
-23 LLLFGGWVSLPVYAQ
+23 GPDGLPVIAANISQ
-38 KAITLDLINQPFS
+38 KGTNNATITDLYGNFTLNITGQHPVLVIS
-51 TFIKQVEQQTD
+51 YIGYVTTE
-62 YKFFFEEQSVD
+62 
-73 VNRLVNVKVQ
+73 VNVSG
-83 NQDVR
+83 R
-88 VVLNKVLS
+88 AFIEVVL
-96 GTNITY
+96 
-102 TIANKKI
+102 
-109 LLKKQEN
+109 QEDVE
-116 SKLQRGKA
+116 A
-124 LPKEIVGS
+124 LDE
-132 VVGEDGTQLIGVSI
+132 
-146 QVKGKAAGTIT
+146 
-157 NGDGNYRLVL
+157 
-167 PDNSDAIVVTY
+167 
-178 VGYIPQEISL
+178 
-188 KNNNWQRIVLKE
+188 
-200 DINMLDDV
+200 V
-208 VVVGYGTVKKR
+208 VVVGYGTMRKK
-219 DLTGAISTIKA
+219 DVTGAVSSVRTEDITKNTTSNVMQAIAGKMSGVQVVQNSGTPGGDVSILIRGVGTINDA
-230 DEMGLAGI
+230 
-238 SSIGHALEGK
+238 SP
-248 AAGLYVRQNSAQP
+248 LYVIDGVPVS
-261 GGGLDILVRGAG
+261 GGMW
-273 SINANNDPLYIV
+273 Y
-285 DGFPIAKLDQIA
+285 
-297 SSDRK
+297 
-302 MDPGTQGV
+302 
-310 LNFLNPNDVES
+310 LNPNDVES

-400 FSDPES
+400 FSDLES

-490 PVSTV
+490 PVGTV

-622 NAMVGTSYQEYKKE
+622 NVMAGTSYQEYKKE

-743 NQNIGAYAFADKL
+743 NQNIGAYTFADKL

-866 EFKWETNFNMSFNHN
+866 EFKWETNLNMSFNHN

-1067 FGYTLPENWTNRAKV
+1067 FGYTLPENWTDRAKV

>member
-1 MKRARKGHLM
+1 MNMKTEYLCKSRIKHILLIGTAMFLISPITLYAGVTVDLNTNTETGIMNVAQQQQTVKG
-11 TASLIRRLCLSL
+11 IVK
-23 LLLFGGWVSLPVYAQ
+23 GPDGLPVIAANISQ
-38 KAITLDLINQPFS
+38 KGTNNATITDLYGNFTLNITGQHPVLVIS
-51 TFIKQVEQQTD
+51 YIGYVTTE
-62 YKFFFEEQSVD
+62 
-73 VNRLVNVKVQ
+73 VNVSG
-83 NQDVR
+83 R
-88 VVLNKVLS
+88 AFIEVVL
-96 GTNITY
+96 
-102 TIANKKI
+102 
-109 LLKKQEN
+109 QEDVE
-116 SKLQRGKA
+116 A
-124 LPKEIVGS
+124 LDE
-132 VVGEDGTQLIGVSI
+132 
-146 QVKGKAAGTIT
+146 
-157 NGDGNYRLVL
+157 
-167 PDNSDAIVVTY
+167 
-178 VGYIPQEISL
+178 
-188 KNNNWQRIVLKE
+188 
-200 DINMLDDV
+200 V
-208 VVVGYGTVKKR
+208 VVVGYGTMRKK
-219 DLTGAISTIKA
+219 DVTGAVSSVRTEDITKNATSNVMQAIAGKMSGVQVVQNSGTPGGDVSILIRGVGTINDA
-230 DEMGLAGI
+230 
-238 SSIGHALEGK
+238 SP
-248 AAGLYVRQNSAQP
+248 LYVIDGVPVS
-261 GGGLDILVRGAG
+261 GGMW
-273 SINANNDPLYIV
+273 Y
-285 DGFPIAKLDQIA
+285 
-297 SSDRK
+297 
-302 MDPGTQGV
+302 
-310 LNFLNPNDVES
+310 LNPNDVES

-366 HTAKTYDMLNASQY
+366 QSAKTYDMLNASQY

-622 NAMVGTSYQEYKKE
+622 NAMAGTSYQEYKKE

-725 SVKPISQ
+725 SVKSISQ

-743 NQNIGAYAFADKL
+743 NQNIGAYTFADKL

-866 EFKWETNFNMSFNHN
+866 EFKWETNLNMSFNHN

>member
-1 MKRARKGHLM
+1 MNMKTEYQCKSRMKHTLLIGTAMFLISPITLFAGVTAHSDAGSETGISNVTQQQQTVKG
-11 TASLIRRLCLSL
+11 IIK
-23 LLLFGGWVSLPVYAQ
+23 GPDGLPVIAANISQ
-38 KAITLDLINQPFS
+38 KGTNNATITDLNGNFTLNVTGRQPVLVIS
-51 TFIKQVEQQTD
+51 YIGYVTTE
-62 YKFFFEEQSVD
+62 
-73 VNRLVNVKVQ
+73 VNVSGRAFVE
-83 NQDVR
+83 
-88 VVLNKVLS
+88 VVL
-96 GTNITY
+96 
-102 TIANKKI
+102 
-109 LLKKQEN
+109 QEDVA
-116 SKLQRGKA
+116 A
-124 LPKEIVGS
+124 LDE
-132 VVGEDGTQLIGVSI
+132 
-146 QVKGKAAGTIT
+146 
-157 NGDGNYRLVL
+157 
-167 PDNSDAIVVTY
+167 
-178 VGYIPQEISL
+178 
-188 KNNNWQRIVLKE
+188 
-200 DINMLDDV
+200 V
-208 VVVGYGTVKKR
+208 VVVGYGTMRKK
-219 DLTGAISTIKA
+219 DVTGAVSSVRSGEITKNATSNVMQAIAGKMSGVQVVQNSGTPGGDVSILIRGVGTINDA
-230 DEMGLAGI
+230 
-238 SSIGHALEGK
+238 SP
-248 AAGLYVRQNSAQP
+248 LYVIDGVPVS
-261 GGGLDILVRGAG
+261 GGMW
-273 SINANNDPLYIV
+273 Y
-285 DGFPIAKLDQIA
+285 
-297 SSDRK
+297 
-302 MDPGTQGV
+302 
-310 LNFLNPNDVES
+310 LNPNDVES

-354 TEINFDYSYGIQ
+354 TEINFDYSCGIQ
-366 HTAKTYDMLNASQY
+366 HSAKTYKMLDASQY

-400 FSDPES
+400 FADPES
-406 LGTGTDWMDAI
+406 LGAGTDWMDAI

-466 SSKIVSNVTV
+466 SSKLASNITV

-507 IQDENGEYA
+507 IYDDNGEYA

-591 NTMQTVSSAY
+591 NTMQTVTSAY

-610 LNYDKSFGKHRI
+610 LNYDKAFGKHRI
-622 NAMVGTSYQEYKKE
+622 NAMIGTSYQEYKKE
-636 SVSASG
+636 SVSAAG

-652 LDNATKATDVGGNSL
+652 LDNATKATDVGGNSY

-680 SYDDRYLVTATFRA
+680 SYDDRYLLTATFRA

-714 AWNIGNESFMQ
+714 AWNIGNEAFMQ
-725 SVKPISQ
+725 SVKPVSL

-789 WEAVE
+789 WESVE
-794 QYNVGVD
+794 QYNVGLD
-801 IGFLKNRIVANL
+801 IGFLQNRIVANL

-857 TINTKNFVG
+857 TVNTKNFVG
-866 EFKWETNFNMSFNHN
+866 EFKWETSLNMSFNHN

-910 KLGGVY
+910 ELGGIY

-932 ADKAS
+932 PDKAS

-1014 STYNQLAS
+1014 STYNQLAT
-1022 TLERWTGEGT
+1022 TLERWTGEG
-1032 SSSMPRAIYADPN
+1032 SSYSMPRAIYADPN

-1051 TRWLENGSYAK
+1051 TRWLEDGAYAK

-1067 FGYTLPENWTNRAKV
+1067 FGYTLPEKWIRKAKM

-1087 YVSFDN
+1087 YVSLDN
-1093 LCTITNYSGLDPEVG
+1093 LCTITNYSGLDPEAG

>member
-1 MKRARKGHLM
+1 MNMKTEYQCKSRMKHTLLIGTAMFLISPITLFAGVTAHSDAGSETGISNVTQQQQTVKG
-11 TASLIRRLCLSL
+11 IIK
-23 LLLFGGWVSLPVYAQ
+23 GPDGLPVIAANISQ
-38 KAITLDLINQPFS
+38 KGTNNATITDLNGNFTLNVTGRQPVLVIS
-51 TFIKQVEQQTD
+51 YIGYVTTE
-62 YKFFFEEQSVD
+62 
-73 VNRLVNVKVQ
+73 VNVSGRAFVE
-83 NQDVR
+83 
-88 VVLNKVLS
+88 VVL
-96 GTNITY
+96 
-102 TIANKKI
+102 
-109 LLKKQEN
+109 QEDVA
-116 SKLQRGKA
+116 A
-124 LPKEIVGS
+124 LDE
-132 VVGEDGTQLIGVSI
+132 
-146 QVKGKAAGTIT
+146 
-157 NGDGNYRLVL
+157 
-167 PDNSDAIVVTY
+167 
-178 VGYIPQEISL
+178 
-188 KNNNWQRIVLKE
+188 
-200 DINMLDDV
+200 V
-208 VVVGYGTVKKR
+208 VVVGYGTMRKK
-219 DLTGAISTIKA
+219 DVTGAVSSVRSGEITKNATSNVMQAIAGKMSGVQVVQNSGTPGGDVSILIRGVGTINDA
-230 DEMGLAGI
+230 
-238 SSIGHALEGK
+238 SP
-248 AAGLYVRQNSAQP
+248 LYVIDGVPVS
-261 GGGLDILVRGAG
+261 GGMW
-273 SINANNDPLYIV
+273 Y
-285 DGFPIAKLDQIA
+285 
-297 SSDRK
+297 
-302 MDPGTQGV
+302 
-310 LNFLNPNDVES
+310 LNPNDVES

-366 HTAKTYDMLNASQY
+366 HSAKTYKMLDASQY

-400 FSDPES
+400 FADPES
-406 LGTGTDWMDAI
+406 LGAGTDWVDAI

-466 SSKIVSNVTV
+466 SSKLASNITV

-507 IQDENGEYA
+507 IYDDNGEYA

-591 NTMQTVSSAY
+591 NTMQTVTSAY

-610 LNYDKSFGKHRI
+610 LNYDKAFGKHRI
-622 NAMVGTSYQEYKKE
+622 NAMIGTSYQEYKKE
-636 SVSASG
+636 SVSGAG

-652 LDNATKATDVGGNSL
+652 LDNATKATDVGGNSY

-680 SYDDRYLVTATFRA
+680 SYDDRYLLTATFRA

-714 AWNIGNESFMQ
+714 AWNIGNEAFMQ
-725 SVKPISQ
+725 SVKPVSL

-789 WEAVE
+789 WESVE
-794 QYNVGVD
+794 QYNVGLD
-801 IGFLKNRIVANL
+801 IGFLQNRIVANL

-857 TINTKNFVG
+857 TVNTKNFVG
-866 EFKWETNFNMSFNHN
+866 EFKWETSLNMSFNHN

-910 KLGGVY
+910 ELGGIY

-932 ADKAS
+932 PDKAS

-1014 STYNQLAS
+1014 STYNQLAT
-1022 TLERWTGEGT
+1022 TLERWTGEG
-1032 SSSMPRAIYADPN
+1032 SSYSMPRAIYADPN

-1051 TRWLENGSYAK
+1051 TRWLEDGAYAK

-1067 FGYTLPENWTNRAKV
+1067 FGYTLPEKWIRKAKM

-1087 YVSFDN
+1087 YVSLDN
-1093 LCTITNYSGLDPEVG
+1093 LCTITNYSGLDPEAG

>member
-1 MKRARKGHLM
+1 MNMKTEYQCKSRMKHTLLIGTAMFLISPITLFAGVTAHSDAGSETGISNVTQQQQTVKG
-11 TASLIRRLCLSL
+11 IIK
-23 LLLFGGWVSLPVYAQ
+23 GPDGLPVIAANISQ
-38 KAITLDLINQPFS
+38 KGTNNATITDLNGNFTLNVTGRQPVLVIS
-51 TFIKQVEQQTD
+51 YIGYVTTE
-62 YKFFFEEQSVD
+62 
-73 VNRLVNVKVQ
+73 VNVSGRAFVE
-83 NQDVR
+83 
-88 VVLNKVLS
+88 VVL
-96 GTNITY
+96 
-102 TIANKKI
+102 
-109 LLKKQEN
+109 QEDVA
-116 SKLQRGKA
+116 A
-124 LPKEIVGS
+124 LDE
-132 VVGEDGTQLIGVSI
+132 
-146 QVKGKAAGTIT
+146 
-157 NGDGNYRLVL
+157 
-167 PDNSDAIVVTY
+167 
-178 VGYIPQEISL
+178 
-188 KNNNWQRIVLKE
+188 
-200 DINMLDDV
+200 V
-208 VVVGYGTVKKR
+208 VVVGYGTMRKK
-219 DLTGAISTIKA
+219 DVTGAVSSVRSGEITKNATSNVMQAIAGKMSGVQVVQNSGTPGGDVSILIRGVGTINDA
-230 DEMGLAGI
+230 
-238 SSIGHALEGK
+238 SP
-248 AAGLYVRQNSAQP
+248 LYVIDGVPVS
-261 GGGLDILVRGAG
+261 GGMW
-273 SINANNDPLYIV
+273 Y
-285 DGFPIAKLDQIA
+285 
-297 SSDRK
+297 
-302 MDPGTQGV
+302 
-310 LNFLNPNDVES
+310 LNPNDVES

-366 HTAKTYDMLNASQY
+366 HSAKTYKMLDASQY

-400 FSDPES
+400 FADPES
-406 LGTGTDWMDAI
+406 LGAGTDWVDAI

-466 SSKIVSNVTV
+466 SSKLASNITV
-476 RANVNLSAENRRTQ
+476 RANVNLSVENRRTQ

-507 IQDENGEYA
+507 IYDDNGEYA

-591 NTMQTVSSAY
+591 NTMQTVTSAY

-610 LNYDKSFGKHRI
+610 LNYDKAFGKHRI
-622 NAMVGTSYQEYKKE
+622 NAMIGTSYQEYKKE
-636 SVSASG
+636 SVSAAG

-652 LDNATKATDVGGNSL
+652 LDNATKATDVGGNSY

-680 SYDDRYLVTATFRA
+680 SYDDRYLLTATFRA

-714 AWNIGNESFMQ
+714 AWNIGNEAFMQ
-725 SVKPISQ
+725 SVKPVSL

-789 WEAVE
+789 WESVE
-794 QYNVGVD
+794 QYNVGLD
-801 IGFLKNRIVANL
+801 IGFLQNRIVTNL

-857 TINTKNFVG
+857 TVNTKNFVG
-866 EFKWETNFNMSFNHN
+866 EFKWETSLNMSFNHN

-910 KLGGVY
+910 ELGGIY

-932 ADKAS
+932 PDKAS

-1014 STYNQLAS
+1014 STYNQLAT
-1022 TLERWTGEGT
+1022 TLERWTGEG
-1032 SSSMPRAIYADPN
+1032 SSYSMPRAIYADPN

-1051 TRWLENGSYAK
+1051 TRWLEDGAYAK

-1067 FGYTLPENWTNRAKV
+1067 FGYTLPEKWIRKAKM

-1087 YVSFDN
+1087 YVSLDN
-1093 LCTITNYSGLDPEVG
+1093 LCTITNYSGLDPEAG

>member
-1 MKRARKGHLM
+1 MNMKTEYLCKSRIKHILLIGTAMFLISPITLYAGVTVDLNTNTETGIMNVAQQQQTVKG
-11 TASLIRRLCLSL
+11 IVK
-23 LLLFGGWVSLPVYAQ
+23 GPDGLPVIAANISQ
-38 KAITLDLINQPFS
+38 KGTNNATITDLYGNFTLNITGQHPVLVIS
-51 TFIKQVEQQTD
+51 YIGYVTTE
-62 YKFFFEEQSVD
+62 
-73 VNRLVNVKVQ
+73 VNVSG
-83 NQDVR
+83 R
-88 VVLNKVLS
+88 AFIEVVL
-96 GTNITY
+96 
-102 TIANKKI
+102 
-109 LLKKQEN
+109 QEDVE
-116 SKLQRGKA
+116 A
-124 LPKEIVGS
+124 LDE
-132 VVGEDGTQLIGVSI
+132 
-146 QVKGKAAGTIT
+146 
-157 NGDGNYRLVL
+157 
-167 PDNSDAIVVTY
+167 
-178 VGYIPQEISL
+178 
-188 KNNNWQRIVLKE
+188 
-200 DINMLDDV
+200 V
-208 VVVGYGTVKKR
+208 VVVGYGTMRKK
-219 DLTGAISTIKA
+219 DVTGAVSSVRTEDITKNATSNVMQAIAGKMSGVQVVQNSGTPGGDVSILIRGVGTINDA
-230 DEMGLAGI
+230 
-238 SSIGHALEGK
+238 SP
-248 AAGLYVRQNSAQP
+248 LYVIDGVPVS
-261 GGGLDILVRGAG
+261 GGMW
-273 SINANNDPLYIV
+273 Y
-285 DGFPIAKLDQIA
+285 
-297 SSDRK
+297 
-302 MDPGTQGV
+302 
-310 LNFLNPNDVES
+310 LNPNDVES

-424 KVNLSMLGGNQKISH
+424 KVNLSMLGGNRKISH

-551 SLEWEIIKGLK
+551 SLEWEIVKGLK

-732 LKLRAGYGQTG
+732 LKL
-743 NQNIGAYAFADKL
+743 
-756 SVNGVYNFGSQR
+756 
-768 GFESNLVNLIYPYLL
+768 
-783 SNPSVK
+783 
-789 WEAVE
+789 
-794 QYNVGVD
+794 
-801 IGFLKNRIVANL
+801 
-813 DFYVKNT
+813 
-820 RDMLT
+820 
-825 KKPVPQTSGTSL
+825 
-837 EQADWPP
+837 
-844 VNIGKVLNRGFEF
+844 
-857 TINTKNFVG
+857 
-866 EFKWETNFNMSFNHN
+866 
-881 EVVSIGG
+881 
-888 PEILNGVSL
+888 
-897 IREGQPINSFYGY
+897 
-910 KLGGVY
+910 
-916 QTLDEVFT
+916 
-924 GPVMENRA
+924 
-932 ADKAS
+932 
-937 HNPYKNT
+937 
-944 SPGDMWFVDVDGN
+944 
-957 GEINDL
+957 
-963 DRTVIGNPSPDCIF
+963 
-977 GFNNTFSYKNFD
+977 
-989 LSIFFQG
+989 
-996 ALGNQVWNGVR
+996 
-1007 ASHESMN
+1007 
-1014 STYNQLAS
+1014 
-1022 TLERWTGEGT
+1022 
-1032 SSSMPRAIYADPN
+1032 
-1045 NNSRAS
+1045 
-1051 TRWLENGSYAK
+1051 
-1062 LKNLT
+1062 
-1067 FGYTLPENWTNRAKV
+1067 
-1082 KALRL
+1082 
-1087 YVSFDN
+1087 
-1093 LCTITNYSGLDPEVG
+1093 
-1108 LSGLD
+1108 
-1113 YGVYPSARTYMFGV
+1113 
-1127 SVKF
+1127 

>member
-1 MKRARKGHLM
+1 MNMKTEYLCKSRMKHILLIGTAMFLISPITLYAGVTVDLNTNTETGIMNVAQQQQTVKG
-11 TASLIRRLCLSL
+11 IVK
-23 LLLFGGWVSLPVYAQ
+23 GPDGLPVIAANISQ
-38 KAITLDLINQPFS
+38 KGTNNATITDLYGNFTLNITGQHPVLVIS
-51 TFIKQVEQQTD
+51 YIGYVTTE
-62 YKFFFEEQSVD
+62 
-73 VNRLVNVKVQ
+73 VNVSG
-83 NQDVR
+83 R
-88 VVLNKVLS
+88 AFIEVVL
-96 GTNITY
+96 
-102 TIANKKI
+102 
-109 LLKKQEN
+109 QEDVE
-116 SKLQRGKA
+116 A
-124 LPKEIVGS
+124 LDE
-132 VVGEDGTQLIGVSI
+132 
-146 QVKGKAAGTIT
+146 
-157 NGDGNYRLVL
+157 
-167 PDNSDAIVVTY
+167 
-178 VGYIPQEISL
+178 
-188 KNNNWQRIVLKE
+188 
-200 DINMLDDV
+200 V
-208 VVVGYGTVKKR
+208 VVVGYGTMRKK
-219 DLTGAISTIKA
+219 DVTGAVSSVRTEDITKNATSNVMQAIAGKMSGVQVVQNSGTPGGDVSILIRGVGTINDA
-230 DEMGLAGI
+230 
-238 SSIGHALEGK
+238 SP
-248 AAGLYVRQNSAQP
+248 LYVIDGVPVS
-261 GGGLDILVRGAG
+261 GGMW
-273 SINANNDPLYIV
+273 Y
-285 DGFPIAKLDQIA
+285 
-297 SSDRK
+297 
-302 MDPGTQGV
+302 
-310 LNFLNPNDVES
+310 LNPNDVES

-866 EFKWETNFNMSFNHN
+866 EFKWETNLNMSFNHN

>member
-1 MKRARKGHLM
+1 M
-11 TASLIRRLCLSL
+11 
-23 LLLFGGWVSLPVYAQ
+23 
-38 KAITLDLINQPFS
+38 
-51 TFIKQVEQQTD
+51 
-62 YKFFFEEQSVD
+62 
-73 VNRLVNVKVQ
+73 
-83 NQDVR
+83 
-88 VVLNKVLS
+88 
-96 GTNITY
+96 
-102 TIANKKI
+102 
-109 LLKKQEN
+109 
-116 SKLQRGKA
+116 
-124 LPKEIVGS
+124 
-132 VVGEDGTQLIGVSI
+132 
-146 QVKGKAAGTIT
+146 
-157 NGDGNYRLVL
+157 
-167 PDNSDAIVVTY
+167 
-178 VGYIPQEISL
+178 
-188 KNNNWQRIVLKE
+188 
-200 DINMLDDV
+200 
-208 VVVGYGTVKKR
+208 
-219 DLTGAISTIKA
+219 
-230 DEMGLAGI
+230 
-238 SSIGHALEGK
+238 
-248 AAGLYVRQNSAQP
+248 
-261 GGGLDILVRGAG
+261 
-273 SINANNDPLYIV
+273 
-285 DGFPIAKLDQIA
+285 
-297 SSDRK
+297 
-302 MDPGTQGV
+302 
-310 LNFLNPNDVES
+310 
-321 IDVLKDASAT
+321 
-331 AIYGSRGANG
+331 
-341 VVMVTTKQ
+341 
-349 AQEGH
+349 
-354 TEINFDYSYGIQ
+354 
-366 HTAKTYDMLNASQY
+366 
-380 AALHNEM
+380 
-387 RTNAGPEYSLNPA
+387 
-400 FSDPES
+400 
-406 LGTGTDWMDAI
+406 
-417 FRTAPMQ
+417 
-424 KVNLSMLGGNQKISH
+424 
-439 ATSLGYYTQDG
+439 
-450 IMKNSSY
+450 
-457 NRLSLQSNI
+457 
-466 SSKIVSNVTV
+466 
-476 RANVNLSAENRRTQ
+476 
-490 PVSTV
+490 
-495 IQNAMRILPSIP
+495 
-507 IQDENGEYA
+507 
-516 GPTGNAEWNGNALN
+516 
-530 PVAIIN
+530 
-536 EQNYRMKGFRMLSNI
+536 
-551 SLEWEIIKGLK
+551 
-562 FKTTGGAELGYDY
+562 
-575 NNSYIPKYKWG
+575 
-586 MNESK
+586 
-591 NTMQTVSSAY
+591 
-601 EQLYLWDNT
+601 
-610 LNYDKSFGKHRI
+610 
-622 NAMVGTSYQEYKKE
+622 
-636 SVSASG
+636 
-642 SGRASELTTE
+642 
-652 LDNATKATDVGGNSL
+652 
-667 RWALMSY
+667 
-674 MARLHY
+674 
-680 SYDDRYLVTATFRA
+680 
-694 DGSSKF
+694 
-700 GKDNRFGYFPSFAA
+700 
-714 AWNIGNESFMQ
+714 
-725 SVKPISQ
+725 
-732 LKLRAGYGQTG
+732 
-743 NQNIGAYAFADKL
+743 
-756 SVNGVYNFGSQR
+756 
-768 GFESNLVNLIYPYLL
+768 IYPYLL

-866 EFKWETNFNMSFNHN
+866 EFKWETNLNMSFNHN

-888 PEILNGVSL
+888 LEILNGVSL

>member
-1 MKRARKGHLM
+1 MNMKTEYQCKSRMKHTLLIGTAMFLISPITLFAGVTAHSDAGSETGISNVTQQQQTVKG
-11 TASLIRRLCLSL
+11 IIK
-23 LLLFGGWVSLPVYAQ
+23 GPDGLPVIAANISQ
-38 KAITLDLINQPFS
+38 KGTNNATITDLNGNFTLNVTGRQPVLVIS
-51 TFIKQVEQQTD
+51 YIGYVTTE
-62 YKFFFEEQSVD
+62 
-73 VNRLVNVKVQ
+73 VNVSGRAFVE
-83 NQDVR
+83 
-88 VVLNKVLS
+88 VVL
-96 GTNITY
+96 
-102 TIANKKI
+102 
-109 LLKKQEN
+109 QEDVA
-116 SKLQRGKA
+116 A
-124 LPKEIVGS
+124 LDE
-132 VVGEDGTQLIGVSI
+132 
-146 QVKGKAAGTIT
+146 
-157 NGDGNYRLVL
+157 
-167 PDNSDAIVVTY
+167 
-178 VGYIPQEISL
+178 
-188 KNNNWQRIVLKE
+188 
-200 DINMLDDV
+200 V
-208 VVVGYGTVKKR
+208 VVVGYGTMRKK
-219 DLTGAISTIKA
+219 DVTGAVSSVRSGEITKNATSNVMQAIAGKMSGVQVVQNSGTPGGDVSILIRGVGTINDA
-230 DEMGLAGI
+230 
-238 SSIGHALEGK
+238 SP
-248 AAGLYVRQNSAQP
+248 LYVIDGVPVS
-261 GGGLDILVRGAG
+261 GGMW
-273 SINANNDPLYIV
+273 Y
-285 DGFPIAKLDQIA
+285 
-297 SSDRK
+297 
-302 MDPGTQGV
+302 
-310 LNFLNPNDVES
+310 LNPNDVES

-341 VVMVTTKQ
+341 VVMVTIKQ

-366 HTAKTYDMLNASQY
+366 HSAKTYKMLDASQY

-400 FSDPES
+400 FADPES
-406 LGTGTDWMDAI
+406 LGAGTDWMDAI

-466 SSKIVSNVTV
+466 SSKLASNITV

-507 IQDENGEYA
+507 IYDDNGEYA

-591 NTMQTVSSAY
+591 NTMQTVTSAY

-610 LNYDKSFGKHRI
+610 LNYDKAFGKHRI
-622 NAMVGTSYQEYKKE
+622 NAMIGTSYQEYKKE
-636 SVSASG
+636 SVSAAG

-652 LDNATKATDVGGNSL
+652 LDNATKATDVGGNSY

-680 SYDDRYLVTATFRA
+680 SYDDRYLLTATFRA

-714 AWNIGNESFMQ
+714 AWNIGNEAFMQ
-725 SVKPISQ
+725 SVKPVSL

-789 WEAVE
+789 WESVE
-794 QYNVGVD
+794 QYNVGLD
-801 IGFLKNRIVANL
+801 IGFLQNRIVANL

-857 TINTKNFVG
+857 TVNTKNFVG
-866 EFKWETNFNMSFNHN
+866 EFKWETSLNMSFNHN

-910 KLGGVY
+910 ELGGIY

-932 ADKAS
+932 PDKAS

-1014 STYNQLAS
+1014 STYNQLAT
-1022 TLERWTGEGT
+1022 TLERWTGEG
-1032 SSSMPRAIYADPN
+1032 SSYSMPRAIYADPN

-1051 TRWLENGSYAK
+1051 TRWLEDGAYAK

-1067 FGYTLPENWTNRAKV
+1067 FGYTLPEKWIRKAKM

-1087 YVSFDN
+1087 YVSLDN
-1093 LCTITNYSGLDPEVG
+1093 LCTITNYSGLDPEAG

>member
-1 MKRARKGHLM
+1 MNMKTEYQCKSRMKHTLLIGTAMFLISPITLFAGVTAHSDAGSETGISNVTQQQQTVKG
-11 TASLIRRLCLSL
+11 IIK
-23 LLLFGGWVSLPVYAQ
+23 GPDGLPVIAANISQ
-38 KAITLDLINQPFS
+38 KGTNNATITDLNGNFTLNVTGRQPVLVIS
-51 TFIKQVEQQTD
+51 YIGYVTTE
-62 YKFFFEEQSVD
+62 
-73 VNRLVNVKVQ
+73 VNVSGRAFVE
-83 NQDVR
+83 
-88 VVLNKVLS
+88 VVL
-96 GTNITY
+96 
-102 TIANKKI
+102 
-109 LLKKQEN
+109 QEDVA
-116 SKLQRGKA
+116 A
-124 LPKEIVGS
+124 LDE
-132 VVGEDGTQLIGVSI
+132 
-146 QVKGKAAGTIT
+146 
-157 NGDGNYRLVL
+157 
-167 PDNSDAIVVTY
+167 
-178 VGYIPQEISL
+178 
-188 KNNNWQRIVLKE
+188 
-200 DINMLDDV
+200 V
-208 VVVGYGTVKKR
+208 VVVGYGTMRKK
-219 DLTGAISTIKA
+219 DVTGAVSSVRSGEITKNATSNVMQAIAGKMSGVQVVQNSGTPGGDVSILIRGVGTINDA
-230 DEMGLAGI
+230 
-238 SSIGHALEGK
+238 SP
-248 AAGLYVRQNSAQP
+248 LYVIDGVPVS
-261 GGGLDILVRGAG
+261 GGMW
-273 SINANNDPLYIV
+273 Y
-285 DGFPIAKLDQIA
+285 
-297 SSDRK
+297 
-302 MDPGTQGV
+302 
-310 LNFLNPNDVES
+310 LNPNDVES

-366 HTAKTYDMLNASQY
+366 HSAKTYKMLDASQY

-400 FSDPES
+400 FADPES
-406 LGTGTDWMDAI
+406 LGAGTDWMDAI

-466 SSKIVSNVTV
+466 SSKLASNITV

-507 IQDENGEYA
+507 IYDDNGEYA

-586 MNESK
+586 MKESK
-591 NTMQTVSSAY
+591 NTMQTVTSAY

-610 LNYDKSFGKHRI
+610 LNYDKAFGKHRI
-622 NAMVGTSYQEYKKE
+622 NAMIGTSYQEYKKE
-636 SVSASG
+636 SVSAAG

-652 LDNATKATDVGGNSL
+652 LDNATKATDVGGNSY

-680 SYDDRYLVTATFRA
+680 SYDDRYLLTATFRA

-714 AWNIGNESFMQ
+714 AWNIGNEAFMQ
-725 SVKPISQ
+725 SVKPVSL

-789 WEAVE
+789 WESVE
-794 QYNVGVD
+794 QYNVGLD
-801 IGFLKNRIVANL
+801 IGFLQNRIVANL

-857 TINTKNFVG
+857 TVNTKNFVG
-866 EFKWETNFNMSFNHN
+866 EFKWETSLNMSFNHN

-910 KLGGVY
+910 ELGGIY

-932 ADKAS
+932 PDKAS

-1014 STYNQLAS
+1014 STYNQLAT
-1022 TLERWTGEGT
+1022 TLERWTGEG
-1032 SSSMPRAIYADPN
+1032 SSYSMPRAIYADPN

-1051 TRWLENGSYAK
+1051 TRWLEDGAYAK

-1067 FGYTLPENWTNRAKV
+1067 FGYTLPEKWIRKAKM

-1087 YVSFDN
+1087 YVSLDN
-1093 LCTITNYSGLDPEVG
+1093 LCTITNYSGLDPEAG

>member
-1 MKRARKGHLM
+1 MNMKTEYLCKSRMKHILLIGTAMFLISPITLYAGVTVDLNTNTETGIMNVAQQQQTVKG
-11 TASLIRRLCLSL
+11 IVK
-23 LLLFGGWVSLPVYAQ
+23 GPDGLPVIAANISQ
-38 KAITLDLINQPFS
+38 KGTNNATITDLYGNFTLNITGQHPVLVIS
-51 TFIKQVEQQTD
+51 YIGYVTTE
-62 YKFFFEEQSVD
+62 
-73 VNRLVNVKVQ
+73 VNVSG
-83 NQDVR
+83 R
-88 VVLNKVLS
+88 AFIEVVL
-96 GTNITY
+96 
-102 TIANKKI
+102 
-109 LLKKQEN
+109 QEDVE
-116 SKLQRGKA
+116 A
-124 LPKEIVGS
+124 LDE
-132 VVGEDGTQLIGVSI
+132 
-146 QVKGKAAGTIT
+146 
-157 NGDGNYRLVL
+157 
-167 PDNSDAIVVTY
+167 
-178 VGYIPQEISL
+178 
-188 KNNNWQRIVLKE
+188 
-200 DINMLDDV
+200 V
-208 VVVGYGTVKKR
+208 VVVGYGTMRKK
-219 DLTGAISTIKA
+219 DVTGAVSSVRTEDITKNATSNVMQAIAGKMSGVQVVQNSGTPGGDVSILIRGVGTINDA
-230 DEMGLAGI
+230 
-238 SSIGHALEGK
+238 SP
-248 AAGLYVRQNSAQP
+248 LYVIDGVPVS
-261 GGGLDILVRGAG
+261 GGMW
-273 SINANNDPLYIV
+273 Y
-285 DGFPIAKLDQIA
+285 
-297 SSDRK
+297 
-302 MDPGTQGV
+302 
-310 LNFLNPNDVES
+310 LNPNDVES

-490 PVSTV
+490 PVGTV

-732 LKLRAGYGQTG
+732 LKLRVGYGQTG

-866 EFKWETNFNMSFNHN
+866 EFKWETNLNMSFNHN

>member
-1 MKRARKGHLM
+1 MNMKTEYLCKSRMKHILLIGTAMFLISPITLYAGVTVDLNTNTETGIMNVAQQQQTVKG
-11 TASLIRRLCLSL
+11 IVK
-23 LLLFGGWVSLPVYAQ
+23 GPDGLPVIAANISQ
-38 KAITLDLINQPFS
+38 KGTNNATITDLYGNFTLNITGQHPVLVIS
-51 TFIKQVEQQTD
+51 YIGYVTTE
-62 YKFFFEEQSVD
+62 
-73 VNRLVNVKVQ
+73 VNVSG
-83 NQDVR
+83 R
-88 VVLNKVLS
+88 AFIEVVL
-96 GTNITY
+96 
-102 TIANKKI
+102 
-109 LLKKQEN
+109 QEDVE
-116 SKLQRGKA
+116 A
-124 LPKEIVGS
+124 LDE
-132 VVGEDGTQLIGVSI
+132 
-146 QVKGKAAGTIT
+146 
-157 NGDGNYRLVL
+157 
-167 PDNSDAIVVTY
+167 
-178 VGYIPQEISL
+178 
-188 KNNNWQRIVLKE
+188 
-200 DINMLDDV
+200 V
-208 VVVGYGTVKKR
+208 VVVGYGTMRKK
-219 DLTGAISTIKA
+219 DVTGAVSSVRTEDITKNATSNVMQAIAGKMSGVQVVQNSGTPGGDVSILIRGVGTINDA
-230 DEMGLAGI
+230 
-238 SSIGHALEGK
+238 SP
-248 AAGLYVRQNSAQP
+248 LYVIDGVPVS
-261 GGGLDILVRGAG
+261 GGMW
-273 SINANNDPLYIV
+273 Y
-285 DGFPIAKLDQIA
+285 
-297 SSDRK
+297 
-302 MDPGTQGV
+302 
-310 LNFLNPNDVES
+310 LNPNDVES

-490 PVSTV
+490 PVGTV

-622 NAMVGTSYQEYKKE
+622 NAMAGTSYQEYKKE

-866 EFKWETNFNMSFNHN
+866 EFKWETNLNMSFNHN

>member
-1 MKRARKGHLM
+1 MNMKTEYQCKSRMKHTLLIGTAMFLISPFTLFAGVTAHSDAGSETGISNVTQQQQTVKGIIKGLD
-11 TASLIRRLCLSL
+11 
-23 LLLFGGWVSLPVYAQ
+23 GLPVIAANISQ
-38 KAITLDLINQPFS
+38 KGTNNATITDLNGNFTLNVTGRQPVLVIS
-51 TFIKQVEQQTD
+51 YIGYVTTE
-62 YKFFFEEQSVD
+62 
-73 VNRLVNVKVQ
+73 VNVSGRAFVE
-83 NQDVR
+83 
-88 VVLNKVLS
+88 VVL
-96 GTNITY
+96 
-102 TIANKKI
+102 
-109 LLKKQEN
+109 QEDVA
-116 SKLQRGKA
+116 A
-124 LPKEIVGS
+124 LDE
-132 VVGEDGTQLIGVSI
+132 
-146 QVKGKAAGTIT
+146 
-157 NGDGNYRLVL
+157 
-167 PDNSDAIVVTY
+167 
-178 VGYIPQEISL
+178 
-188 KNNNWQRIVLKE
+188 
-200 DINMLDDV
+200 V
-208 VVVGYGTVKKR
+208 VVVGYGTMRKK
-219 DLTGAISTIKA
+219 DVTGAVSSVRSGEITKNATSNVMQAIAGKMSGVQVVQNSGTPGGDVSILIRGVGTINDA
-230 DEMGLAGI
+230 
-238 SSIGHALEGK
+238 SP
-248 AAGLYVRQNSAQP
+248 LYVIDGVPVS
-261 GGGLDILVRGAG
+261 GGMW
-273 SINANNDPLYIV
+273 Y
-285 DGFPIAKLDQIA
+285 
-297 SSDRK
+297 
-302 MDPGTQGV
+302 
-310 LNFLNPNDVES
+310 LNPNDVES

-366 HTAKTYDMLNASQY
+366 HSAKTYKMLDASQY

-400 FSDPES
+400 FADPES
-406 LGTGTDWMDAI
+406 LGAGTDWMDAI

-466 SSKIVSNVTV
+466 SSKLASNITV

-507 IQDENGEYA
+507 IYDDNGEYA

-591 NTMQTVSSAY
+591 NTMQTVTSAY

-610 LNYDKSFGKHRI
+610 LNYDKAFGKHRI
-622 NAMVGTSYQEYKKE
+622 NAMIGTSYQEYKKE
-636 SVSASG
+636 SVSAAG

-652 LDNATKATDVGGNSL
+652 LDNATKATDVGGNSY

-680 SYDDRYLVTATFRA
+680 SYDDRYLLTATFRA

-714 AWNIGNESFMQ
+714 AWNIGNEAFMQ
-725 SVKPISQ
+725 SVKPVSL

-789 WEAVE
+789 WESVE
-794 QYNVGVD
+794 QYNVGLD
-801 IGFLKNRIVANL
+801 IGFLQNRIVANL

-857 TINTKNFVG
+857 TVNTKNFVG
-866 EFKWETNFNMSFNHN
+866 EFKWETSLNMSFNHN

-910 KLGGVY
+910 ELGGIY

-932 ADKAS
+932 PDKAS

-1014 STYNQLAS
+1014 STYNQLAT
-1022 TLERWTGEGT
+1022 TLERWTGEG
-1032 SSSMPRAIYADPN
+1032 SSYSMPRAIYADPN

-1051 TRWLENGSYAK
+1051 TRWLEDGAYAK

-1067 FGYTLPENWTNRAKV
+1067 FGYTLPEKWIRKAKM

-1087 YVSFDN
+1087 YVSLDN
-1093 LCTITNYSGLDPEVG
+1093 LCTITNYSGLDPEAG

>member
-1 MKRARKGHLM
+1 MNMKTEYLCKSRIKHILLIGTAMFLISPITLYAGVTVDLNTNTETGIMNGAQQQQTVRGIVKGPD
-11 TASLIRRLCLSL
+11 
-23 LLLFGGWVSLPVYAQ
+23 GLPVIAANISQ
-38 KAITLDLINQPFS
+38 KGTNNATITDLYGNFTLNITGQHPVLVIS
-51 TFIKQVEQQTD
+51 YIGYVTTE
-62 YKFFFEEQSVD
+62 
-73 VNRLVNVKVQ
+73 VNVSG
-83 NQDVR
+83 R
-88 VVLNKVLS
+88 AFIEVVL
-96 GTNITY
+96 
-102 TIANKKI
+102 
-109 LLKKQEN
+109 QEDVE
-116 SKLQRGKA
+116 A
-124 LPKEIVGS
+124 LDE
-132 VVGEDGTQLIGVSI
+132 
-146 QVKGKAAGTIT
+146 
-157 NGDGNYRLVL
+157 
-167 PDNSDAIVVTY
+167 
-178 VGYIPQEISL
+178 
-188 KNNNWQRIVLKE
+188 
-200 DINMLDDV
+200 V
-208 VVVGYGTVKKR
+208 VVVGYGTMRKK
-219 DLTGAISTIKA
+219 DVTGAVSSVRTEDITKNATSNVMQAIAGKMSGVQVVQNSGTPGGDVSILIRGVGTINDA
-230 DEMGLAGI
+230 
-238 SSIGHALEGK
+238 SP
-248 AAGLYVRQNSAQP
+248 LYVIDGVPVS
-261 GGGLDILVRGAG
+261 GGMW
-273 SINANNDPLYIV
+273 Y
-285 DGFPIAKLDQIA
+285 
-297 SSDRK
+297 
-302 MDPGTQGV
+302 
-310 LNFLNPNDVES
+310 LNPNDVES

-380 AALHNEM
+380 ATLHNEM

-490 PVSTV
+490 PVGTV

-622 NAMVGTSYQEYKKE
+622 NVMAGTSYQEYKKE

-794 QYNVGVD
+794 HYNVGVD

-866 EFKWETNFNMSFNHN
+866 EFKWETNLNMSFNHN

>member
-1 MKRARKGHLM
+1 MNMKTEYLCKSRMKHILLIGTAMFLISPITLYAGVTVDLNTNTETGIMNVAQQQQTVKG
-11 TASLIRRLCLSL
+11 IVK
-23 LLLFGGWVSLPVYAQ
+23 GPDGLPVIAANISQ
-38 KAITLDLINQPFS
+38 KGTNNATITDLYGNFTLNITGQHPVLVIS
-51 TFIKQVEQQTD
+51 YIGYVTTE
-62 YKFFFEEQSVD
+62 
-73 VNRLVNVKVQ
+73 VNVSG
-83 NQDVR
+83 R
-88 VVLNKVLS
+88 AFIEVVL
-96 GTNITY
+96 
-102 TIANKKI
+102 
-109 LLKKQEN
+109 QEDVE
-116 SKLQRGKA
+116 A
-124 LPKEIVGS
+124 LDE
-132 VVGEDGTQLIGVSI
+132 
-146 QVKGKAAGTIT
+146 
-157 NGDGNYRLVL
+157 
-167 PDNSDAIVVTY
+167 
-178 VGYIPQEISL
+178 
-188 KNNNWQRIVLKE
+188 
-200 DINMLDDV
+200 V
-208 VVVGYGTVKKR
+208 VVVGYGTMRKK
-219 DLTGAISTIKA
+219 DVTGAVSSVRTEDITKNATSNVMQAIAGKMSGVQVVQNSGTPGGDVSILIRGVGTINDA
-230 DEMGLAGI
+230 
-238 SSIGHALEGK
+238 SP
-248 AAGLYVRQNSAQP
+248 LYVIDGVPVS
-261 GGGLDILVRGAG
+261 GGMW
-273 SINANNDPLYIV
+273 Y
-285 DGFPIAKLDQIA
+285 
-297 SSDRK
+297 
-302 MDPGTQGV
+302 
-310 LNFLNPNDVES
+310 LNPNDVES

-622 NAMVGTSYQEYKKE
+622 NAMAGTSYQEYKKE

-866 EFKWETNFNMSFNHN
+866 EFKWETNLNMSFNHN

-1045 NNSRAS
+1045 NNS
-1051 TRWLENGSYAK
+1051 
-1062 LKNLT
+1062 
-1067 FGYTLPENWTNRAKV
+1067 
-1082 KALRL
+1082 
-1087 YVSFDN
+1087 
-1093 LCTITNYSGLDPEVG
+1093 
-1108 LSGLD
+1108 
-1113 YGVYPSARTYMFGV
+1113 
-1127 SVKF
+1127 

>member
-1 MKRARKGHLM
+1 MNMKTEYQCKSRMKHTLLIGTAMFLISPITLFAGVTAHSDAGSETGISNVTQQQQTVKG
-11 TASLIRRLCLSL
+11 IIK
-23 LLLFGGWVSLPVYAQ
+23 GPDGLPVIAANISQ
-38 KAITLDLINQPFS
+38 KGTNNATITDLNGNFTLNVTGRQPVLVIS
-51 TFIKQVEQQTD
+51 YIGYVTTE
-62 YKFFFEEQSVD
+62 
-73 VNRLVNVKVQ
+73 VNVSGRAFVE
-83 NQDVR
+83 
-88 VVLNKVLS
+88 VVL
-96 GTNITY
+96 
-102 TIANKKI
+102 
-109 LLKKQEN
+109 QEDVA
-116 SKLQRGKA
+116 A
-124 LPKEIVGS
+124 LDE
-132 VVGEDGTQLIGVSI
+132 
-146 QVKGKAAGTIT
+146 
-157 NGDGNYRLVL
+157 
-167 PDNSDAIVVTY
+167 
-178 VGYIPQEISL
+178 
-188 KNNNWQRIVLKE
+188 
-200 DINMLDDV
+200 V
-208 VVVGYGTVKKR
+208 VVVGYGTMRKK
-219 DLTGAISTIKA
+219 DVTGAVSSVRSGEITKNATSNVMQAIAGKMSGVQVVQNSGTPGGDVSILIRGVGTINDA
-230 DEMGLAGI
+230 
-238 SSIGHALEGK
+238 SP
-248 AAGLYVRQNSAQP
+248 LYVIDGVPVS
-261 GGGLDILVRGAG
+261 GGMW
-273 SINANNDPLYIV
+273 Y
-285 DGFPIAKLDQIA
+285 
-297 SSDRK
+297 
-302 MDPGTQGV
+302 
-310 LNFLNPNDVES
+310 LNPNDVES

-366 HTAKTYDMLNASQY
+366 HSAKTYKMLDASQY

-400 FSDPES
+400 FADPES
-406 LGTGTDWMDAI
+406 LGAGTDWMDAI

-466 SSKIVSNVTV
+466 SSKLASNITV

-507 IQDENGEYA
+507 IYDDNGEYA

-591 NTMQTVSSAY
+591 NTMQTVTSAY

-610 LNYDKSFGKHRI
+610 LNYDKAFGKHRI
-622 NAMVGTSYQEYKKE
+622 NAMIGTSYQEYKKE
-636 SVSASG
+636 SVSAAG

-652 LDNATKATDVGGNSL
+652 LDNATKATDVGGNSY

-680 SYDDRYLVTATFRA
+680 SYDDRYLLTATFRA

-714 AWNIGNESFMQ
+714 AWNIGNEAFMQ
-725 SVKPISQ
+725 SVKPISL

-789 WEAVE
+789 WESVE
-794 QYNVGVD
+794 QYNVGLD
-801 IGFLKNRIVANL
+801 IGFLQNRIVTNL

-857 TINTKNFVG
+857 TVNTKNFVG
-866 EFKWETNFNMSFNHN
+866 EFKWETSLNMSFNHN

-910 KLGGVY
+910 ELGGIY

-932 ADKAS
+932 PDKAS

-1014 STYNQLAS
+1014 STYNQLAT
-1022 TLERWTGEGT
+1022 TLERWTGEG
-1032 SSSMPRAIYADPN
+1032 SSYSMPRAIYADPN

-1051 TRWLENGSYAK
+1051 TRWLEDGAYAK

-1067 FGYTLPENWTNRAKV
+1067 FGYTLPEKWIRKAKM

-1087 YVSFDN
+1087 YVSLDN
-1093 LCTITNYSGLDPEVG
+1093 LCTITNYSGLDPEAV

>member
-1 MKRARKGHLM
+1 MNMKTEYQCKSRMKHTLLIGTAMFLISPITLFAGVTAHSDAGSETGISNVTQQQQTVKG
-11 TASLIRRLCLSL
+11 IIK
-23 LLLFGGWVSLPVYAQ
+23 GPDGLPVIAANISQ
-38 KAITLDLINQPFS
+38 KGTNNATITDLNGNFTLNVTGRQPVLVIS
-51 TFIKQVEQQTD
+51 YIGYVTTE
-62 YKFFFEEQSVD
+62 
-73 VNRLVNVKVQ
+73 VNVSGRAFVE
-83 NQDVR
+83 
-88 VVLNKVLS
+88 VVL
-96 GTNITY
+96 
-102 TIANKKI
+102 
-109 LLKKQEN
+109 QEDVA
-116 SKLQRGKA
+116 A
-124 LPKEIVGS
+124 LDE
-132 VVGEDGTQLIGVSI
+132 
-146 QVKGKAAGTIT
+146 
-157 NGDGNYRLVL
+157 
-167 PDNSDAIVVTY
+167 
-178 VGYIPQEISL
+178 
-188 KNNNWQRIVLKE
+188 
-200 DINMLDDV
+200 V
-208 VVVGYGTVKKR
+208 VVVGYGTMRKK
-219 DLTGAISTIKA
+219 DVTGAVSSVRSGEITKNATSNVMQAIAGKMSGVQVVQNSGTPGGDVSILIRGVGTINDA
-230 DEMGLAGI
+230 
-238 SSIGHALEGK
+238 SP
-248 AAGLYVRQNSAQP
+248 LYVIDGVPVS
-261 GGGLDILVRGAG
+261 GGMW
-273 SINANNDPLYIV
+273 Y
-285 DGFPIAKLDQIA
+285 
-297 SSDRK
+297 
-302 MDPGTQGV
+302 
-310 LNFLNPNDVES
+310 LNPNDVES

-366 HTAKTYDMLNASQY
+366 HSAKTYKMLDASQY

-400 FSDPES
+400 FADPES
-406 LGTGTDWMDAI
+406 LGAGTDWMDAI

-466 SSKIVSNVTV
+466 SSKLASNITV

-507 IQDENGEYA
+507 IYDDNGEYA

-591 NTMQTVSSAY
+591 NTMQTVTSAY

-610 LNYDKSFGKHRI
+610 LNYDKAFGKHRI
-622 NAMVGTSYQEYKKE
+622 NAMIGTSYQEYKKE
-636 SVSASG
+636 SVSAAG

-652 LDNATKATDVGGNSL
+652 LDNATKATDVGGNSY

-680 SYDDRYLVTATFRA
+680 SYDDRYLLTATFRA

-714 AWNIGNESFMQ
+714 AWNIGNEAFMQ
-725 SVKPISQ
+725 SVKPVSL

-789 WEAVE
+789 WESVE
-794 QYNVGVD
+794 QYNVGLD
-801 IGFLKNRIVANL
+801 IGFLQNRIVANL

-857 TINTKNFVG
+857 TVNTKNFVG
-866 EFKWETNFNMSFNHN
+866 EFKWETSLNMSFNHN

-910 KLGGVY
+910 ELGGIY
-916 QTLDEVFT
+916 QTLDEVVT

-932 ADKAS
+932 PDKAS

-1014 STYNQLAS
+1014 STYNQLAT
-1022 TLERWTGEGT
+1022 TLERWTGEG
-1032 SSSMPRAIYADPN
+1032 SSYSMPRAIYADPN

-1051 TRWLENGSYAK
+1051 TRWLEDGAYAK

-1067 FGYTLPENWTNRAKV
+1067 FGYTLPEKWIRKAKM

-1087 YVSFDN
+1087 YVSLDN
-1093 LCTITNYSGLDPEVG
+1093 LCTITNYSGLDPEAG

>member
-1 MKRARKGHLM
+1 MNMKTEYQCKSRMKHTLLIGTAMFLISPITLFAGVTAHSDAGSETGISNVTQQQQTVKG
-11 TASLIRRLCLSL
+11 IIK
-23 LLLFGGWVSLPVYAQ
+23 GPDGLPVIAANISQ
-38 KAITLDLINQPFS
+38 KGTNNATITDLNGNF
-51 TFIKQVEQQTD
+51 TLNVTGR
-62 YKFFFEEQSVD
+62 QSVL
-73 VNRLVNVKVQ
+73 VISYIGYVTTEVNVSGRAFVE
-83 NQDVR
+83 
-88 VVLNKVLS
+88 VVL
-96 GTNITY
+96 
-102 TIANKKI
+102 
-109 LLKKQEN
+109 QEDVA
-116 SKLQRGKA
+116 A
-124 LPKEIVGS
+124 LDE
-132 VVGEDGTQLIGVSI
+132 
-146 QVKGKAAGTIT
+146 
-157 NGDGNYRLVL
+157 
-167 PDNSDAIVVTY
+167 
-178 VGYIPQEISL
+178 
-188 KNNNWQRIVLKE
+188 
-200 DINMLDDV
+200 V
-208 VVVGYGTVKKR
+208 VVVGYGTMRKK
-219 DLTGAISTIKA
+219 DVTGAVSSVRSGEITKNATSNVMQAIAGKMSGVQVVQNSGTPGGDVSILIRGVGTINDA
-230 DEMGLAGI
+230 
-238 SSIGHALEGK
+238 SP
-248 AAGLYVRQNSAQP
+248 LYVIDGVPVS
-261 GGGLDILVRGAG
+261 GGMW
-273 SINANNDPLYIV
+273 Y
-285 DGFPIAKLDQIA
+285 
-297 SSDRK
+297 
-302 MDPGTQGV
+302 
-310 LNFLNPNDVES
+310 LNPNDVES

-366 HTAKTYDMLNASQY
+366 HSAKTYKMLDASQY

-400 FSDPES
+400 FADPES
-406 LGTGTDWMDAI
+406 LGAGTDWVDAI

-466 SSKIVSNVTV
+466 SSKLASNITV

-507 IQDENGEYA
+507 IYDDNGEYA

-591 NTMQTVSSAY
+591 NTMQTVTSAY

-610 LNYDKSFGKHRI
+610 LNYDKAFGKHRI
-622 NAMVGTSYQEYKKE
+622 NAMIGTSYQEYKKE
-636 SVSASG
+636 SVSAAG

-652 LDNATKATDVGGNSL
+652 LDNATKATDVGGNSY

-680 SYDDRYLVTATFRA
+680 SYDDRYLLTATFRA

-714 AWNIGNESFMQ
+714 AWNIGNEAFMQ
-725 SVKPISQ
+725 SVKPVSL

-789 WEAVE
+789 WESVE
-794 QYNVGVD
+794 QYNVGLD
-801 IGFLKNRIVANL
+801 IGFLQNRIVANL

-857 TINTKNFVG
+857 TVNTKNFVG
-866 EFKWETNFNMSFNHN
+866 EFKWETSLNMSFNHN

-910 KLGGVY
+910 ELGGIY

-932 ADKAS
+932 PDKAS

-1014 STYNQLAS
+1014 STYNQLAT
-1022 TLERWTGEGT
+1022 TLERWTGEG
-1032 SSSMPRAIYADPN
+1032 SSYSMPRAIYADPN

-1051 TRWLENGSYAK
+1051 TRWLEDGAYAK

-1067 FGYTLPENWTNRAKV
+1067 FGYTLPEKWIRKAKM

-1087 YVSFDN
+1087 YVSLDN
-1093 LCTITNYSGLDPEVG
+1093 LCTITNYSGLDPEAG

>member
-1 MKRARKGHLM
+1 MKTEYQCKSRMKHTLLIGTAMFLISPITLFAGVTAHSDAGSETGISNVTQQQQTVKG
-11 TASLIRRLCLSL
+11 IIK
-23 LLLFGGWVSLPVYAQ
+23 GPDGLPVIAANISQ
-38 KAITLDLINQPFS
+38 KGTNNATITDLNGNFTLNVTGRQPVLVIS
-51 TFIKQVEQQTD
+51 YIGYVTTE
-62 YKFFFEEQSVD
+62 
-73 VNRLVNVKVQ
+73 VNVSGRAFVE
-83 NQDVR
+83 
-88 VVLNKVLS
+88 VVL
-96 GTNITY
+96 
-102 TIANKKI
+102 
-109 LLKKQEN
+109 QEDVA
-116 SKLQRGKA
+116 A
-124 LPKEIVGS
+124 LDE
-132 VVGEDGTQLIGVSI
+132 
-146 QVKGKAAGTIT
+146 
-157 NGDGNYRLVL
+157 
-167 PDNSDAIVVTY
+167 
-178 VGYIPQEISL
+178 
-188 KNNNWQRIVLKE
+188 
-200 DINMLDDV
+200 V
-208 VVVGYGTVKKR
+208 VVVGYGTMRKK
-219 DLTGAISTIKA
+219 DVTGAVSSVRSGEITKNATSNVMQAIAGKMSGVQVVQNSGTPGGDVSILIRGVGTINDA
-230 DEMGLAGI
+230 
-238 SSIGHALEGK
+238 SP
-248 AAGLYVRQNSAQP
+248 LYVIDGVPVS
-261 GGGLDILVRGAG
+261 GGMW
-273 SINANNDPLYIV
+273 Y
-285 DGFPIAKLDQIA
+285 
-297 SSDRK
+297 
-302 MDPGTQGV
+302 
-310 LNFLNPNDVES
+310 LNPNDVES

-366 HTAKTYDMLNASQY
+366 HSAKTYKMLDASQY

-387 RTNAGPEYSLNPA
+387 RTHAGPEYSLNPA
-400 FSDPES
+400 FADPES
-406 LGTGTDWMDAI
+406 LGAGTDWVDAI

-466 SSKIVSNVTV
+466 SSKLASNITV

-507 IQDENGEYA
+507 IYDDNGEYA

-591 NTMQTVSSAY
+591 NTMQTVTSAY

-610 LNYDKSFGKHRI
+610 LNYDKAFGKHRI
-622 NAMVGTSYQEYKKE
+622 NAMIGTSYQEYKKE
-636 SVSASG
+636 SVSAAG

-652 LDNATKATDVGGNSL
+652 LDNATKATDVGGNSY

-680 SYDDRYLVTATFRA
+680 SYDDRYLLTATFRA

-714 AWNIGNESFMQ
+714 AWNIGNEAFMQ
-725 SVKPISQ
+725 SVKPISL

-789 WEAVE
+789 WESVE
-794 QYNVGVD
+794 QYNVGLD
-801 IGFLKNRIVANL
+801 IGFLQNRIVANL

-857 TINTKNFVG
+857 TVNTKNFVG
-866 EFKWETNFNMSFNHN
+866 EFKWETSLNMSFNHN

-910 KLGGVY
+910 ELGGIY

-932 ADKAS
+932 PDKAS

-1014 STYNQLAS
+1014 STYNQLAT
-1022 TLERWTGEGT
+1022 TLERWTGEG
-1032 SSSMPRAIYADPN
+1032 SSYSMPRAIYADPN

-1051 TRWLENGSYAK
+1051 TRWLEDGAYAK

-1067 FGYTLPENWTNRAKV
+1067 FGYTLPEKWIRKAKM

-1087 YVSFDN
+1087 YVSLDN
-1093 LCTITNYSGLDPEVG
+1093 LCTITNYSGLDPEAG

>member
-1 MKRARKGHLM
+1 MNMKTEYQCKSRMKHTLLIGTAMFLISPITLFAGVTAHSDAGSETGISNVTQQQQTVKG
-11 TASLIRRLCLSL
+11 IIK
-23 LLLFGGWVSLPVYAQ
+23 GPDGLPVIAANISQ
-38 KAITLDLINQPFS
+38 KGTNNATITDLNGNFTLNVTGRQPVLVIS
-51 TFIKQVEQQTD
+51 YIGYVTTE
-62 YKFFFEEQSVD
+62 
-73 VNRLVNVKVQ
+73 VNVSGRAFVE
-83 NQDVR
+83 
-88 VVLNKVLS
+88 VVL
-96 GTNITY
+96 
-102 TIANKKI
+102 
-109 LLKKQEN
+109 QEDVA
-116 SKLQRGKA
+116 A
-124 LPKEIVGS
+124 LDE
-132 VVGEDGTQLIGVSI
+132 
-146 QVKGKAAGTIT
+146 
-157 NGDGNYRLVL
+157 
-167 PDNSDAIVVTY
+167 
-178 VGYIPQEISL
+178 
-188 KNNNWQRIVLKE
+188 
-200 DINMLDDV
+200 V
-208 VVVGYGTVKKR
+208 VVVGYGTMRKK
-219 DLTGAISTIKA
+219 DVTGAVSSVRSGEITKNATSNVMQAIAGKMSGVQVVQNSGTPGGDVSILIRGVGTINDA
-230 DEMGLAGI
+230 
-238 SSIGHALEGK
+238 SP
-248 AAGLYVRQNSAQP
+248 LYVIDGVPVS
-261 GGGLDILVRGAG
+261 GGMW
-273 SINANNDPLYIV
+273 Y
-285 DGFPIAKLDQIA
+285 
-297 SSDRK
+297 
-302 MDPGTQGV
+302 
-310 LNFLNPNDVES
+310 LNPNDVES

-366 HTAKTYDMLNASQY
+366 HSAKTYKMLDASQY

-400 FSDPES
+400 FADPES
-406 LGTGTDWMDAI
+406 LGAGTDWMNAI

-466 SSKIVSNVTV
+466 SSKLASNITV

-507 IQDENGEYA
+507 IYDDNGEYA

-591 NTMQTVSSAY
+591 NTMQTVTSAY

-610 LNYDKSFGKHRI
+610 LNYDKAFGKHRI
-622 NAMVGTSYQEYKKE
+622 NAMIGTSYQEYKKE
-636 SVSASG
+636 SVSAAG

-652 LDNATKATDVGGNSL
+652 LDNATKATDVGGNSY

-680 SYDDRYLVTATFRA
+680 SYDDRYLLTATFRA

-714 AWNIGNESFMQ
+714 AWNIGNEAFMQ
-725 SVKPISQ
+725 SVKPVSL

-789 WEAVE
+789 WESVE
-794 QYNVGVD
+794 QYNVGLD
-801 IGFLKNRIVANL
+801 IGFLQNRIVANL

-857 TINTKNFVG
+857 TVNTKNFVG
-866 EFKWETNFNMSFNHN
+866 EFKWETSLNMSFNHN

-910 KLGGVY
+910 ELGGIY

-932 ADKAS
+932 PDKAS

-1014 STYNQLAS
+1014 STYNQLAT
-1022 TLERWTGEGT
+1022 TLERWTGEG
-1032 SSSMPRAIYADPN
+1032 SSYSMPRAIYADPN

-1051 TRWLENGSYAK
+1051 TRWLEDGAYAK

-1067 FGYTLPENWTNRAKV
+1067 FGYTLPEKWIRKAKM

-1087 YVSFDN
+1087 YVSLDN
-1093 LCTITNYSGLDPEVG
+1093 LCTITNYSGLDPEAG

>member
-1 MKRARKGHLM
+1 MNMKTEYQCKSRMKHTLLIGTAMFLISPITLFAGVTAHSDAGSETGISNVTQQQQTVKG
-11 TASLIRRLCLSL
+11 IIK
-23 LLLFGGWVSLPVYAQ
+23 GPDGLPVIAANISQ
-38 KAITLDLINQPFS
+38 KGTNNATITDLNGNFTLNVTGRQPVLVIS
-51 TFIKQVEQQTD
+51 YIGYVTTE
-62 YKFFFEEQSVD
+62 
-73 VNRLVNVKVQ
+73 VNVSGRAFVE
-83 NQDVR
+83 
-88 VVLNKVLS
+88 VVL
-96 GTNITY
+96 
-102 TIANKKI
+102 
-109 LLKKQEN
+109 QEDVA
-116 SKLQRGKA
+116 A
-124 LPKEIVGS
+124 LDE
-132 VVGEDGTQLIGVSI
+132 
-146 QVKGKAAGTIT
+146 
-157 NGDGNYRLVL
+157 
-167 PDNSDAIVVTY
+167 
-178 VGYIPQEISL
+178 
-188 KNNNWQRIVLKE
+188 
-200 DINMLDDV
+200 V
-208 VVVGYGTVKKR
+208 VVVGYGTMRKK
-219 DLTGAISTIKA
+219 DVTGAVSSVRSGEITKNATSNVMQAIAGKMSGVQVVQNSGTPGGDVSILIRGVGTINDA
-230 DEMGLAGI
+230 
-238 SSIGHALEGK
+238 SP
-248 AAGLYVRQNSAQP
+248 LYVIDGVPVS
-261 GGGLDILVRGAG
+261 GGMW
-273 SINANNDPLYIV
+273 Y
-285 DGFPIAKLDQIA
+285 
-297 SSDRK
+297 
-302 MDPGTQGV
+302 
-310 LNFLNPNDVES
+310 LNPNDVES

-366 HTAKTYDMLNASQY
+366 HSAKTYKMLDASQY

-400 FSDPES
+400 FADPES
-406 LGTGTDWMDAI
+406 LGAGTDWMDAI

-466 SSKIVSNVTV
+466 SSKLASNITV

-507 IQDENGEYA
+507 IYDDNGEYA

-562 FKTTGGAELGYDY
+562 FKTTGGAEWGYDY

-591 NTMQTVSSAY
+591 NTMQTVTSAY

-610 LNYDKSFGKHRI
+610 LNYDKAFGKHRI
-622 NAMVGTSYQEYKKE
+622 NAMIGTSYQEYKKE
-636 SVSASG
+636 SVSAAG

-652 LDNATKATDVGGNSL
+652 LDNATKATDVGGNSY

-680 SYDDRYLVTATFRA
+680 SYDDRYLLTATFRA

-714 AWNIGNESFMQ
+714 AWNIGNEAFMQ
-725 SVKPISQ
+725 SVKPVSL

-789 WEAVE
+789 WESVE
-794 QYNVGVD
+794 QYNVGLD
-801 IGFLKNRIVANL
+801 IGFLQNRIVANL

-857 TINTKNFVG
+857 TVNTKNFVG
-866 EFKWETNFNMSFNHN
+866 EFKWETSLNMSFNHN

-910 KLGGVY
+910 ELGGIY

-932 ADKAS
+932 PDKAS

-1014 STYNQLAS
+1014 STYNQLAT
-1022 TLERWTGEGT
+1022 TLERWTGEG
-1032 SSSMPRAIYADPN
+1032 SSYSMPRAIYADPN

-1051 TRWLENGSYAK
+1051 TRWLEDGAYAK

-1067 FGYTLPENWTNRAKV
+1067 FGYTLPEKWIRKAKM

-1087 YVSFDN
+1087 YVSLDN
-1093 LCTITNYSGLDPEVG
+1093 LCTITNYSGLDPEAG

>member
-1 MKRARKGHLM
+1 MNMKTEYQCKSRMKHTLLIGTAMFLISPITLFAGVTAHSDAGSETGISNVTQQQQTVKG
-11 TASLIRRLCLSL
+11 IIK
-23 LLLFGGWVSLPVYAQ
+23 GPDGLPVIAANISQ
-38 KAITLDLINQPFS
+38 KGTNNATITDLNGNFTLNVTGRQPVLVIS
-51 TFIKQVEQQTD
+51 YIGYVTTE
-62 YKFFFEEQSVD
+62 
-73 VNRLVNVKVQ
+73 VNVSGRAFVE
-83 NQDVR
+83 
-88 VVLNKVLS
+88 VVL
-96 GTNITY
+96 
-102 TIANKKI
+102 
-109 LLKKQEN
+109 QEDVA
-116 SKLQRGKA
+116 A
-124 LPKEIVGS
+124 LDE
-132 VVGEDGTQLIGVSI
+132 
-146 QVKGKAAGTIT
+146 
-157 NGDGNYRLVL
+157 
-167 PDNSDAIVVTY
+167 
-178 VGYIPQEISL
+178 
-188 KNNNWQRIVLKE
+188 
-200 DINMLDDV
+200 V
-208 VVVGYGTVKKR
+208 VVVGYGTMRKK
-219 DLTGAISTIKA
+219 DVTGAVSSVRSGEITKNATSNVMQAIAGKMSGVQVVQNSGTPGGDVSILIRGVGTINDA
-230 DEMGLAGI
+230 
-238 SSIGHALEGK
+238 SP
-248 AAGLYVRQNSAQP
+248 LYVIDGVPVS
-261 GGGLDILVRGAG
+261 GGMW
-273 SINANNDPLYIV
+273 Y
-285 DGFPIAKLDQIA
+285 
-297 SSDRK
+297 
-302 MDPGTQGV
+302 
-310 LNFLNPNDVES
+310 LNPNDVES

-366 HTAKTYDMLNASQY
+366 HSAKTYKMLDASQY

-400 FSDPES
+400 FADPES
-406 LGTGTDWMDAI
+406 LGAGTDWMDAI

-466 SSKIVSNVTV
+466 SSKLASNITV

-507 IQDENGEYA
+507 IYDDNGEYA

-591 NTMQTVSSAY
+591 NTMQTVTSAY

-610 LNYDKSFGKHRI
+610 LNYDKAFGKHRI
-622 NAMVGTSYQEYKKE
+622 NAMIGTSYQEYKKE
-636 SVSASG
+636 SVSAAG

-652 LDNATKATDVGGNSL
+652 LDNATKATDVGGNSY

-680 SYDDRYLVTATFRA
+680 SYDDRYLLTATFRA

-714 AWNIGNESFMQ
+714 AWNIGNEAFMQ
-725 SVKPISQ
+725 SVKPVSL

-789 WEAVE
+789 WESVE
-794 QYNVGVD
+794 QYNVGLD
-801 IGFLKNRIVANL
+801 IGFLQNRIVANL

-857 TINTKNFVG
+857 TVNTKNFVG
-866 EFKWETNFNMSFNHN
+866 EFKWETSLNMSFNHN

-910 KLGGVY
+910 ELGGIY

-932 ADKAS
+932 PDKAS

-1014 STYNQLAS
+1014 STYNQLAT
-1022 TLERWTGEGT
+1022 TLERWTGEG
-1032 SSSMPRAIYADPN
+1032 SSYSMPRAIYADPN

-1051 TRWLENGSYAK
+1051 TRWLEDGAYAK

-1067 FGYTLPENWTNRAKV
+1067 FGCTLPEEWIRKAKM

-1087 YVSFDN
+1087 YVSLDN
-1093 LCTITNYSGLDPEVG
+1093 LCTITNYSGLDPEAG

>member
-1 MKRARKGHLM
+1 MNMKTEYQCKSRMKHTLLIGTAMFLISPITLFAGVTAHSDAGSETGISNVTQQQQTVKG
-11 TASLIRRLCLSL
+11 IIK
-23 LLLFGGWVSLPVYAQ
+23 GPDGLPVIAANISQ
-38 KAITLDLINQPFS
+38 KGTNNATITDLNGNFTLNVTGRQPVLVIS
-51 TFIKQVEQQTD
+51 YIGYVTTE
-62 YKFFFEEQSVD
+62 
-73 VNRLVNVKVQ
+73 VNVSGRAFVE
-83 NQDVR
+83 
-88 VVLNKVLS
+88 VVL
-96 GTNITY
+96 
-102 TIANKKI
+102 
-109 LLKKQEN
+109 QEDVA
-116 SKLQRGKA
+116 A
-124 LPKEIVGS
+124 LDE
-132 VVGEDGTQLIGVSI
+132 
-146 QVKGKAAGTIT
+146 
-157 NGDGNYRLVL
+157 
-167 PDNSDAIVVTY
+167 
-178 VGYIPQEISL
+178 
-188 KNNNWQRIVLKE
+188 
-200 DINMLDDV
+200 V
-208 VVVGYGTVKKR
+208 VVVGYGTMRKK
-219 DLTGAISTIKA
+219 DVTGAVSSVRSGEITKNATSNVMQAIAGKMSGVQVVQNSGTPGGDVSILIRGVGTINDA
-230 DEMGLAGI
+230 
-238 SSIGHALEGK
+238 SP
-248 AAGLYVRQNSAQP
+248 LYVIDGVPVS
-261 GGGLDILVRGAG
+261 GGMW
-273 SINANNDPLYIV
+273 Y
-285 DGFPIAKLDQIA
+285 
-297 SSDRK
+297 
-302 MDPGTQGV
+302 
-310 LNFLNPNDVES
+310 LNPNDVES

-366 HTAKTYDMLNASQY
+366 HSAKTYKMLDASQY

-400 FSDPES
+400 FADPES
-406 LGTGTDWMDAI
+406 LGAGTDWMDAI

-466 SSKIVSNVTV
+466 SSKLASNITV

-507 IQDENGEYA
+507 IYDDNGEYA

-591 NTMQTVSSAY
+591 NTMQTVTSAY

-610 LNYDKSFGKHRI
+610 LNYDKAFGKHRI
-622 NAMVGTSYQEYKKE
+622 NAMIGTSYQEYKKE
-636 SVSASG
+636 SVSAAG

-652 LDNATKATDVGGNSL
+652 LDNATKATDVGGNSY

-680 SYDDRYLVTATFRA
+680 SYDDRYLLTATFRA

-714 AWNIGNESFMQ
+714 AWNIGNEAFMQ
-725 SVKPISQ
+725 SVKPVSL

-789 WEAVE
+789 WESVE
-794 QYNVGVD
+794 QYNVGLD
-801 IGFLKNRIVANL
+801 IGFLQNRIVANL

-857 TINTKNFVG
+857 TVNTKNFVG
-866 EFKWETNFNMSFNHN
+866 EFKWETSLNMSFNHN

-910 KLGGVY
+910 ELGGIY

-932 ADKAS
+932 PDKAS

-1014 STYNQLAS
+1014 STYNQLAT
-1022 TLERWTGEGT
+1022 TLERWTGEG
-1032 SSSMPRAIYADPN
+1032 SSYSMPRAIYADPN

-1051 TRWLENGSYAK
+1051 TRWLEDGAYAK

-1067 FGYTLPENWTNRAKV
+1067 FGYTLPEKWTRKAKM

-1087 YVSFDN
+1087 YVSLDN
-1093 LCTITNYSGLDPEVG
+1093 LCTITNYSGLDPEAG

>member
-1 MKRARKGHLM
+1 MNMKTEYLCKSRMKHILLIGTAMFLISPITLYAGVTVDLNTNTETGIMNVAQQQQTVKG
-11 TASLIRRLCLSL
+11 IVK
-23 LLLFGGWVSLPVYAQ
+23 GPDGLPVIAANISQ
-38 KAITLDLINQPFS
+38 KGTNNATITDLYGNFTLNITGQHPVLVIS
-51 TFIKQVEQQTD
+51 YIGYVTTE
-62 YKFFFEEQSVD
+62 
-73 VNRLVNVKVQ
+73 VNVSG
-83 NQDVR
+83 R
-88 VVLNKVLS
+88 AFIEVVL
-96 GTNITY
+96 
-102 TIANKKI
+102 
-109 LLKKQEN
+109 QEDVE
-116 SKLQRGKA
+116 A
-124 LPKEIVGS
+124 LDE
-132 VVGEDGTQLIGVSI
+132 
-146 QVKGKAAGTIT
+146 
-157 NGDGNYRLVL
+157 
-167 PDNSDAIVVTY
+167 
-178 VGYIPQEISL
+178 
-188 KNNNWQRIVLKE
+188 
-200 DINMLDDV
+200 V
-208 VVVGYGTVKKR
+208 VVVGYGTMRKK
-219 DLTGAISTIKA
+219 DVTGAVSSVRTEDITKNATSNVMQAIAGKMSGVQVVQNSGTPGGDVSILIRGVGTINDA
-230 DEMGLAGI
+230 
-238 SSIGHALEGK
+238 SP
-248 AAGLYVRQNSAQP
+248 LYVIDGVPVS
-261 GGGLDILVRGAG
+261 GGMW
-273 SINANNDPLYIV
+273 Y
-285 DGFPIAKLDQIA
+285 
-297 SSDRK
+297 
-302 MDPGTQGV
+302 
-310 LNFLNPNDVES
+310 LNPNDVES

-490 PVSTV
+490 PVGTV

-866 EFKWETNFNMSFNHN
+866 EFKWETNLNMSFNHN